1 MYKKNKSRRDV
12 QMKPFEDIFD
22 VLNKARQDKDKVTL
36 TFIEGLDNIA
46 RLQIEDSSAT
56 AGTTRYVK
64 FYNNDIRKFQY
75 VDQADF
81 EEMYAGLEM
90 KTGKP
95 KEEAIEFPSE
105 EVGIIS
111 ALKILQQSG
120 VFSDEDGMRTLG
132 INTSTLKDAHYILQ
146 YIEPAIDRYFESL
159 NKDIEELD
167 RVMINQSDELKQ
179 KIWESFVFSKD
190 NLSKMLDDFEL
201 ATLDTFPN
209 VPSNLIVDTC
219 SEVKKTLEGLLI
231 EDAEENPI
239 ECHDYLVRG
248 FVGAVI
254 RIEQF
259 IISVATLSY
268 RRTELELRESREAY
282 IKELASNLFIFA
294 EAIAQAYTRLVC
306 SILMENSIDM
316 HNASEYIQV
325 METKAVHW
333 VKEEALGGTMLAN
346 NEEDLVELS
355 QSLNSM
361 TLDDVRETQEDPEK
375 AEFKEALEE
384 LLNELIGVFS
394 EDEDEEEEVDET
406 EDEDEEEI
414 KQALLE
420 SLEAFEDLLRS
431 IQAPTMEEEEEDNE
445 VPFETP
451 MVDMDDLFG
460 HLLSGEPKE
469 KEEPVELSDDA
480 KAEFEEYF
488 ADEIGEL
495 QELREKGKDAV
506 ALYNKIN
513 GELPLTEIKS
523 MAMKN
528 MGFALST
535 LQKMLDRTE
544 LDYTKRGL
552 LDSLDRLKGSK
563 YNLFVEYIEFLREAY
578 KLYKTVGIGIVAYA
592 HAIVEDIENTVDNVM
607 DIDYETA
614 YLVKLAVKQINQDIK
629 AFEENGGYSDLL
641 AFSLAFTLV
650 VIMRDYGETDLSPIS
665 VEVEDFVS
673 NKKPS
678 VVVEDEDEEEKEGAI
693 DLAKE
698 LKDLIRGTA
707 LDTDNSL
714 NNSVDEEALITD
726 YKNGVS
732 QRELTKCYNI
742 STGKFY
748 SILRRHGIAV
758 DSSKVAKKVA
768 HVEENPE
775 VLEQVLR
782 DYIEGKTLA
791 YIYSN
796 YNLYKNGLFYLLDK
810 YQIPRRNK
818 R

>member
-1 MYKKNKSRRDV
+1 
-12 QMKPFEDIFD
+12 MKPFEDILD

-46 RLQIEDSSAT
+46 KLQIEDSSAT
-56 AGTTRYVK
+56 AGITRYVK

-120 VFSDEDGMRTLG
+120 VFSDEDGMQTLE

-167 RVMINQSDELKQ
+167 RVTIDQSEELKQ

-201 ATLDTFPN
+201 VTLDTFPN
-209 VPSNLIVDTC
+209 VPSNLIVETC

-239 ECHDYLVRG
+239 ECHDYLVEG
-248 FVGAVI
+248 FVGAII

-259 IISVATLSY
+259 IISVATLPY

-316 HNASEYIQV
+316 HNASEYTQV

-346 NEEDLVELS
+346 IEEDLVELS
-355 QSLNSM
+355 QALNSM

-375 AEFKEALEE
+375 AEFKEALGE
-384 LLNELIGVFS
+384 LLNELIAVFS
-394 EDEDEEEEVDET
+394 EDEDEEEVDET

-420 SLEAFEDLLRS
+420 SLKAFENLLRS
-431 IQAPTMEEEEEDNE
+431 MQAPTMEVEEEEEEEDNE

-451 MVDMDDLFG
+451 DLLG
-460 HLLSGEPKE
+460 YLLSKEPKE

-513 GELPLTEIKS
+513 EELPLTEIKS

-544 LDYTKRGL
+544 LDYTKKGL
-552 LDSLDRLKGSK
+552 NDSLDTLKGNK
-563 YNLFVEYIEFLREAY
+563 YNFFVDSVELLGDTY
-578 KLYKTVGIGIVAYA
+578 KLYKTAGVGIADYA
-592 HAIVEDIENTVDNVM
+592 NAVIEDMEDTLDSVTYVDS
-607 DIDYETA
+607 ETA
-614 YLVKLAVKQINQDIK
+614 NFVKLAVKQIKQDIK
-629 AFEENGGYSDLL
+629 SFESNDGYSDLL

-650 VIMRDYGETDLSPIS
+650 VVMKDYNETVLSPIN
-665 VEVEDFVS
+665 VKAEDFAFK
-673 NKKPS
+673 NKPS
-678 VVVEDEDEEEKEGAI
+678 VVVEEDEEEQEGAI

>member
-1 MYKKNKSRRDV
+1 
-12 QMKPFEDIFD
+12 MKPFEDIFD

-56 AGTTRYVK
+56 AGITRYVK

-120 VFSDEDGMRTLG
+120 VFSDEDGMLTLG

-159 NKDIEELD
+159 NGNIEDLD
-167 RVMINQSDELKQ
+167 RVTIDQSDELKQ
-179 KIWESFVFSKD
+179 KIWENFVFSKD

-201 ATLDTFPN
+201 ATLDMFPN
-209 VPSNLIVDTC
+209 VPSNLIVETC

-239 ECHDYLVRG
+239 ECHDYLVEG
-248 FVGAVI
+248 FVGAII

-259 IISVATLSY
+259 IISVATLPY

-346 NEEDLVELS
+346 NEEDLIELS
-355 QSLNSM
+355 QALNSM

-384 LLNELIGVFS
+384 LLNELIDIFS
-394 EDEDEEEEVDET
+394 EDEDEEEEEN
-406 EDEDEEEI
+406 
-414 KQALLE
+414 
-420 SLEAFEDLLRS
+420 
-431 IQAPTMEEEEEDNE
+431 NE

-451 MVDMDDLFG
+451 MVDMDDLLG
-460 HLLSGEPKE
+460 HLSSGEPKE

-480 KAEFEEYF
+480 KAEFEDYF
-488 ADEIGEL
+488 ADEIYEL
-495 QELREKGKDAV
+495 QELRKKVEDAL
-506 ALYNKIN
+506 ALYDKVTS
-513 GELPLTEIKS
+513 ELSLSELDS
-523 MAMKN
+523 VD
-528 MGFALST
+528 MGNIQLAIST
-535 LQKMLDRTE
+535 LRKALDNTE
-544 LDYTKRGL
+544 LDYTKKGL
-552 LDSLDRLKGSK
+552 LESLAALKGDK
-563 YNLFVEYIEFLREAY
+563 HTFYVESISILGDAY
-578 KLYKTVGIGIVAYA
+578 ELYKTLGVGITDYA
-592 HAIVEDIENTVDNVM
+592 HAVVEDIECSVANKWGENP
-607 DIDYETA
+607 ETQFV
-614 YLVKLAVKQINQDIK
+614 LSAVTLLIEHEIEALEDV
-629 AFEENGGYSDLL
+629 EEYSDLL
-641 AFSLAFTLV
+641 AFSLALSLTAVLADWNNSFGV
-650 VIMRDYGETDLSPIS
+650 VNVD
-665 VEVEDFVS
+665 VNDFIP
-673 NKKPS
+673 KKRPS
-678 VVVEDEDEEEKEGAI
+678 VVVEEDEEDEEETT

-707 LDTDNSL
+707 LDVDTQSASDI
-714 NNSVDEEALITD
+714 DEEALIAD

-775 VLEQVLR
+775 VLERVLK

-810 YQIPRRNK
+810 YQVPRRNK

>member
-1 MYKKNKSRRDV
+1 
-12 QMKPFEDIFD
+12 MKPFEDILD

-46 RLQIEDSSAT
+46 KLQIEDSSAT
-56 AGTTRYVK
+56 AGITRYVK
-64 FYNNDIRKFQY
+64 FYNNDIRKFHY

-120 VFSDEDGMRTLG
+120 VFSDEDGMRTLE

-201 ATLDTFPN
+201 VTLDTFPN
-209 VPSNLIVDTC
+209 VPSNLIVETC

-239 ECHDYLVRG
+239 ECHDYLVEG
-248 FVGAVI
+248 FVGAII

-259 IISVATLSY
+259 IISVATLPY

-294 EAIAQAYTRLVC
+294 EAIAQVYTRLVC

-316 HNASEYIQV
+316 HNASEYTQV

-346 NEEDLVELS
+346 NEEDLIELS
-355 QSLNSM
+355 QALNSM
-361 TLDDVRETQEDPEK
+361 TLDDVREIQEDPEK
-375 AEFKEALEE
+375 AEFKEALKE
-384 LLNELIGVFS
+384 LLNELIDVFS
-394 EDEDEEEEVDET
+394 EDEDEEEADET
-406 EDEDEEEI
+406 EDED
-414 KQALLE
+414 
-420 SLEAFEDLLRS
+420 
-431 IQAPTMEEEEEDNE
+431 EEEEEDNE

-451 MVDMDDLFG
+451 MVDMDDLLG
-460 HLLSGEPKE
+460 YLLSEESKE

-488 ADEIGEL
+488 ADEIYEL
-495 QELREKGKDAV
+495 QELRKKVEDALTMYDKV
-506 ALYNKIN
+506 T
-513 GELPLTEIKS
+513 GELALNELDS
-523 MAMKN
+523 VAMGN
-528 MGFALST
+528 IQLAIST
-535 LQKMLDRTE
+535 LRRALDNTE
-544 LDYTKRGL
+544 LDYTKKGL
-552 LDSLDRLKGSK
+552 LESLAILKGDK
-563 YNLFVEYIEFLREAY
+563 HTFYVESISILGDAY
-578 KLYKTVGIGIVAYA
+578 ELYKTLGVGITDYA
-592 HAIVEDIENTVDNVM
+592 HAVVEGIECSVANKRGTNPETQFVLSTVTRLIEREIEALED
-607 DIDYETA
+607 A
-614 YLVKLAVKQINQDIK
+614 
-629 AFEENGGYSDLL
+629 EEYSDLL
-641 AFSLAFTLV
+641 AFSLA
-650 VIMRDYGETDLSPIS
+650 LSLTAVLADWENNS
-665 VEVEDFVS
+665 FDAVNVDVNDFIP
-673 NKKPS
+673 KKRPS
-678 VVVEDEDEEEKEGAI
+678 VVVEEDEEEEKEEAI

>member
-1 MYKKNKSRRDV
+1 
-12 QMKPFEDIFD
+12 MKPFEDILD

-46 RLQIEDSSAT
+46 KLQIEDSSAT
-56 AGTTRYVK
+56 AGITRYVK

-120 VFSDEDGMRTLG
+120 VFSDEDGMRTLE

-167 RVMINQSDELKQ
+167 RVTIDQSDELKQ

-201 ATLDTFPN
+201 VTLDTFPN
-209 VPSNLIVDTC
+209 VPSNLIVETC

-239 ECHDYLVRG
+239 ECHDYLVEG
-248 FVGAVI
+248 FVGAII

-259 IISVATLSY
+259 IISVATLPY

-294 EAIAQAYTRLVC
+294 EAIAQVYTRLVC
-306 SILMENSIDM
+306 SVLMESSIDM
-316 HNASEYIQV
+316 HNASEYTQV

-346 NEEDLVELS
+346 IEEDLIELS
-355 QSLNSM
+355 QALNSM

-384 LLNELIGVFS
+384 LLNELIGAFS
-394 EDEDEEEEVDET
+394 EDEDEEEVDET
-406 EDEDEEEI
+406 RDEDEEEI

-420 SLEAFEDLLRS
+420 SLKAFENLLRS
-431 IQAPTMEEEEEDNE
+431 MQAPTMEVEEEEEEEDNE

-451 MVDMDDLFG
+451 DLLG
-460 HLLSGEPKE
+460 YLLSKEPKE

-513 GELPLTEIKS
+513 EELPLTEIKS

-544 LDYTKRGL
+544 LDYTKKGL
-552 LDSLDRLKGSK
+552 NDSLDTLKGNK
-563 YNLFVEYIEFLREAY
+563 YNFFVDSVELLGDTY
-578 KLYKTVGIGIVAYA
+578 KLYKTAGVGIADYA
-592 HAIVEDIENTVDNVM
+592 NAVIEDMEDTLDSVTYVDS
-607 DIDYETA
+607 ETA
-614 YLVKLAVKQINQDIK
+614 NFVKLAVKQIKQDIK
-629 AFEENGGYSDLL
+629 SFESNDGYSDLL

-650 VIMRDYGETDLSPIS
+650 VVMKDYNETVLSPIN
-665 VEVEDFVS
+665 VKAEDFAF
-673 NKKPS
+673 NNKPS
-678 VVVEDEDEEEKEGAI
+678 VVVEEDEEEQEGAI

-768 HVEENPE
+768 HVEGNPE

>member
-1 MYKKNKSRRDV
+1 
-12 QMKPFEDIFD
+12 MKPFEDILD
-22 VLNKARQDKDKVTL
+22 VLNKARQNKDKVTL

-46 RLQIEDSSAT
+46 KLQIEDSSAT
-56 AGTTRYVK
+56 AGITRYVK
-64 FYNNDIRKFQY
+64 FYNNDIRKFHY

-120 VFSDEDGMRTLG
+120 VFSDEDGMLTLG

-159 NKDIEELD
+159 NKNIEELD
-167 RVMINQSDELKQ
+167 RVTIDQSDELKQ

-209 VPSNLIVDTC
+209 VPSNLIVETC

-248 FVGAVI
+248 FVGAII

-259 IISVATLSY
+259 IISVATLPY
-268 RRTELELRESREAY
+268 RRTELELRESREVY
-282 IKELASNLFIFA
+282 IKELASNLFLFA
-294 EAIAQAYTRLVC
+294 EAIAQVYARLVC

-355 QSLNSM
+355 QALNSM
-361 TLDDVRETQEDPEK
+361 TLDDVRETQEDPDK

-384 LLNELIGVFS
+384 LLNELIDVFS
-394 EDEDEEEEVDET
+394 EDEDEEEVDET

-420 SLEAFEDLLRS
+420 SLKAFENLLRS
-431 IQAPTMEEEEEDNE
+431 IQAPTMEVEEEEEDNE

-451 MVDMDDLFG
+451 MVDMDDLLG
-460 HLLSGEPKE
+460 YLLSEESKE

-614 YLVKLAVKQINQDIK
+614 YLTKLAVKQINQDIK
-629 AFEENGGYSDLL
+629 AFEENDGYSDLL

-665 VEVEDFVS
+665 VEVEDFMS
-673 NKKPS
+673 KKKPS
-678 VVVEDEDEEEKEGAI
+678 VVVEEDEEEEKEETI

>member
-1 MYKKNKSRRDV
+1 
-12 QMKPFEDIFD
+12 MKPFEDILD

-46 RLQIEDSSAT
+46 KLQIEDSSAT
-56 AGTTRYVK
+56 AGITRYVK
-64 FYNNDIRKFQY
+64 FYNNDIRKFHY
-75 VDQADF
+75 VNQADF

-105 EVGIIS
+105 EMGIIS

-120 VFSDEDGMRTLG
+120 VFSDEDGMLTLG

-159 NKDIEELD
+159 NGNIEDLD
-167 RVMINQSDELKQ
+167 RVTIDQSDELKQ
-179 KIWESFVFSKD
+179 KIWENFVFSKD

-201 ATLDTFPN
+201 ATLDMFPN
-209 VPSNLIVDTC
+209 VPSNLIVETC

-239 ECHDYLVRG
+239 ECHDYLVEG
-248 FVGAVI
+248 FVGAII

-259 IISVATLSY
+259 IISVATLPY

-306 SILMENSIDM
+306 STLMENSIDM
-316 HNASEYIQV
+316 HNASEYLQV

-355 QSLNSM
+355 QALNSM
-361 TLDDVRETQEDPEK
+361 TLDDVRETQEDPKK
-375 AEFKEALEE
+375 AEIKEALEE
-384 LLNELIGVFS
+384 LLNELTGIFS
-394 EDEDEEEEVDET
+394 EDKD
-406 EDEDEEEI
+406 
-414 KQALLE
+414 
-420 SLEAFEDLLRS
+420 
-431 IQAPTMEEEEEDNE
+431 EEEDNE
-445 VPFETP
+445 IPFETP
-451 MVDMDDLFG
+451 MVDMDDLLG
-460 HLLSGEPKE
+460 HLSSGEPKE

-488 ADEIGEL
+488 ADEIYEL
-495 QELREKGKDAV
+495 QELRKKIEDAL
-506 ALYNKIN
+506 ALYDKIN
-513 GELPLTEIKS
+513 SELPLSELDS

-528 MGFALST
+528 LRFAVST
-535 LQKMLDRTE
+535 LRGALDKTE
-544 LDYTKRGL
+544 LDYTKKGL
-552 LDSLDRLKGSK
+552 LESLELLKREK
-563 YNLFVEYIEFLREAY
+563 YDFYIEAVGLLEDAY
-578 KLYKTVGIGIVAYA
+578 ELYKTVGVGITDYA
-592 HAIVEDIENTVDNVM
+592 HAVVEDMEGSVENNWSANIEAQVM
-607 DIDYETA
+607 
-614 YLVKLAVKQINQDIK
+614 LSAVTRIIGREIK
-629 AFEENGGYSDLL
+629 ALEDVEQYSDLL
-641 AFSLAFTLV
+641 AFSLALALTV
-650 VIMRDYGETDLSPIS
+650 VLSDWES
-665 VEVEDFVS
+665 NSFDAVNVDVNDFIP
-673 NKKPS
+673 KKRPS
-678 VVVEDEDEEEKEGAI
+678 VVVEEDEEDEEETT

-698 LKDLIRGTA
+698 LKDLIRGTV
-707 LDTDNSL
+707 LDADTQSASDI
-714 NNSVDEEALITD
+714 DEEALIAD

-775 VLEQVLR
+775 VLERVLK

>member
-1 MYKKNKSRRDV
+1 
-12 QMKPFEDIFD
+12 MKPFEDILD
-22 VLNKARQDKDKVTL
+22 VLNKARQDKDRVTL

-46 RLQIEDSSAT
+46 KLQIEDSSAT
-56 AGTTRYVK
+56 AGITRYVK
-64 FYNNDIRKFQY
+64 FYNNDIRKFHY

-120 VFSDEDGMRTLG
+120 VFSDEDGMLTLG

-167 RVMINQSDELKQ
+167 RVTIDQSDELKQ

-209 VPSNLIVDTC
+209 VPSNLIVETC

-231 EDAEENPI
+231 KDAEENPI
-239 ECHDYLVRG
+239 ECHDYLVEG
-248 FVGAVI
+248 FVGAII

-259 IISVATLSY
+259 IISVATLPY

-355 QSLNSM
+355 QALNSM

-375 AEFKEALEE
+375 AEFKEALGE
-384 LLNELIGVFS
+384 LLNELIDVFS
-394 EDEDEEEEVDET
+394 EDEDEEEVDET
-406 EDEDEEEI
+406 GDEDEEEI
-414 KQALLE
+414 KQTLLE
-420 SLEAFEDLLRS
+420 SLEAFENLLRS
-431 IQAPTMEEEEEDNE
+431 IQAPTMEVEEEEEEEEEDNE

-451 MVDMDDLFG
+451 MVDMDDLLG
-460 HLLSGEPKE
+460 YLLSKEPKE

-488 ADEIGEL
+488 ADEIYEL
-495 QELREKGKDAV
+495 QELRKKVEDALTMYDKV
-506 ALYNKIN
+506 T
-513 GELPLTEIKS
+513 GELALNELDS
-523 MAMKN
+523 VAMGN
-528 MGFALST
+528 IQLAIST
-535 LQKMLDRTE
+535 LRRALDNTE
-544 LDYTKRGL
+544 LDYTKKGL
-552 LDSLDRLKGSK
+552 LESLATLKGDK
-563 YNLFVEYIEFLREAY
+563 HTFYVESISVLGDAY
-578 KLYKTVGIGIVAYA
+578 ELYKTLGVGITDYA
-592 HAIVEDIENTVDNVM
+592 HAVVEGIECSVANKRGTNPETQFVLSTVTRLIEREIEALED
-607 DIDYETA
+607 A
-614 YLVKLAVKQINQDIK
+614 
-629 AFEENGGYSDLL
+629 EEYSDLL
-641 AFSLAFTLV
+641 AFSLALSLTAVLADWNNSFGV
-650 VIMRDYGETDLSPIS
+650 VNVD
-665 VEVEDFVS
+665 VNDFIP
-673 NKKPS
+673 KKRPS
-678 VVVEDEDEEEKEGAI
+678 VVVEGDEEDEEETT

-707 LDTDNSL
+707 LDADTQSASDI
-714 NNSVDEEALITD
+714 DEEALIAD

-775 VLEQVLR
+775 VLERVLK

-810 YQIPRRNK
+810 YQVPRRNK

>member
-1 MYKKNKSRRDV
+1 
-12 QMKPFEDIFD
+12 MKPFEDILD

-46 RLQIEDSSAT
+46 KLQIEDSSAT
-56 AGTTRYVK
+56 AGITRYVK
-64 FYNNDIRKFQY
+64 FYNNDIRKFHY

-120 VFSDEDGMRTLG
+120 VFSDEDGMLTLG
-132 INTSTLKDAHYILQ
+132 IDTSTLKDAHYILQ

-159 NKDIEELD
+159 NKNIEELD
-167 RVMINQSDELKQ
+167 RVTIDQSDELKQ
-179 KIWESFVFSKD
+179 KIWKSFVFSKD

-209 VPSNLIVDTC
+209 VPSNLIVETC

-239 ECHDYLVRG
+239 DCNEVLVEG
-248 FVGAVI
+248 FVGAII

-259 IISVATLSY
+259 IISVATLPY

-282 IKELASNLFIFA
+282 IKELASNIFLFA
-294 EAIAQAYTRLVC
+294 EAIAQVYARLVC
-306 SILMENSIDM
+306 SILMENSADM
-316 HNASEYIQV
+316 HNASGYIQV

-355 QSLNSM
+355 QALNSM

-375 AEFKEALEE
+375 AEFKEALKE
-384 LLNELIGVFS
+384 LLNELIDVFS
-394 EDEDEEEEVDET
+394 EDEDEEEVDET
-406 EDEDEEEI
+406 EDEDEEE
-414 KQALLE
+414 
-420 SLEAFEDLLRS
+420 
-431 IQAPTMEEEEEDNE
+431 DNE
-445 VPFETP
+445 ALFETP
-451 MVDMDDLFG
+451 MVDMDDLLG
-460 HLLSGEPKE
+460 YLLSKEPTE

-488 ADEIGEL
+488 ADEIYEL
-495 QELREKGKDAV
+495 QELRKKVEDALTMYDKV
-506 ALYNKIN
+506 T
-513 GELPLTEIKS
+513 GELALNELDSVAMGNIQLTI
-523 MAMKN
+523 
-528 MGFALST
+528 ST
-535 LQKMLDRTE
+535 LRRALDNTE
-544 LDYTKRGL
+544 LDYTKKGL
-552 LDSLDRLKGSK
+552 LESLATLKGDK
-563 YNLFVEYIEFLREAY
+563 HTFYVESISVLGDAY
-578 KLYKTVGIGIVAYA
+578 ELYKTLGVGITDYA
-592 HAIVEDIENTVDNVM
+592 HAVVEGIECSVANKRGTNPETQFVLSTVTRLIEREIEALEDAK
-607 DIDYETA
+607 E
-614 YLVKLAVKQINQDIK
+614 
-629 AFEENGGYSDLL
+629 YSDLL
-641 AFSLAFTLV
+641 AFSLALSLTAVLADWNNSFGV
-650 VIMRDYGETDLSPIS
+650 VNVD
-665 VEVEDFVS
+665 VNDFIP
-673 NKKPS
+673 KKRPS
-678 VVVEDEDEEEKEGAI
+678 VVVEEDEEDEEETT

-707 LDTDNSL
+707 LDADTQSASDI
-714 NNSVDEEALITD
+714 DEEALIAD

>member
-1 MYKKNKSRRDV
+1 
-12 QMKPFEDIFD
+12 MKPFEDILD
-22 VLNKARQDKDKVTL
+22 VLNKAHQDKDKITL

-46 RLQIEDSSAT
+46 KLQIEDSSAT
-56 AGTTRYVK
+56 AGITRYVK
-64 FYNNDIRKFQY
+64 FYNNDIRKFHY

-81 EEMYAGLEM
+81 EEMYAGLKM

-120 VFSDEDGMRTLG
+120 VFSDEDGMLTLG

-167 RVMINQSDELKQ
+167 RVTTDQSDELKQ
-179 KIWESFVFSKD
+179 KIWKSFVFSKD

-209 VPSNLIVDTC
+209 VPSNLIVETC

-231 EDAEENPI
+231 EDAEENSI

-259 IISVATLSY
+259 IISVATLPY

-355 QSLNSM
+355 QALNSM

-375 AEFKEALEE
+375 AEFKEALGE
-384 LLNELIGVFS
+384 LLNELIDVFS
-394 EDEDEEEEVDET
+394 EDEDEEEVDET

-420 SLEAFEDLLRS
+420 SLKAFENLLRS
-431 IQAPTMEEEEEDNE
+431 IQAPTMEEEEEEEDNE

-451 MVDMDDLFG
+451 MVDMDDLLG
-460 HLLSGEPKE
+460 YLLSKEPKE

-495 QELREKGKDAV
+495 QELREKGKDAL
-506 ALYNKIN
+506 ALYDKISS
-513 GELPLTEIKS
+513 ELSLSELDS
-523 MAMKN
+523 MAMKQLR
-528 MGFALST
+528 FAVSKLREA
-535 LQKMLDRTE
+535 LDKTE
-544 LDYTKRGL
+544 LDYTKKGL
-552 LDSLDRLKGSK
+552 LESLELLKREK
-563 YNLFVEYIEFLREAY
+563 YDFYIEAVSLLENAY
-578 KLYKTVGIGIVAYA
+578 ELYKTVGVGIIDYA
-592 HAIVEDIENTVDNVM
+592 HAVVEDIESSIENNWSANIEAQLM
-607 DIDYETA
+607 
-614 YLVKLAVKQINQDIK
+614 LSAVTRIIGREIK
-629 AFEENGGYSDLL
+629 ALEDVEQYSDLL
-641 AFSLAFTLV
+641 TFSLAFALTIV
-650 VIMRDYGETDLSPIS
+650 LSDWENNS
-665 VEVEDFVS
+665 FDAVNVDVNDFIP
-673 NKKPS
+673 KKRPS
-678 VVVEDEDEEEKEGAI
+678 VVVEEDEEEETT

-698 LKDLIRGTA
+698 LKNLIRGTV
-707 LDTDNSL
+707 LDAETQSASDI
-714 NNSVDEEALITD
+714 DEEALIAD

-775 VLEQVLR
+775 VLERVLK

-810 YQIPRRNK
+810 YQVPRRNK

>member
-1 MYKKNKSRRDV
+1 
-12 QMKPFEDIFD
+12 MKPFEDILD

-46 RLQIEDSSAT
+46 KLQIEDSSAT
-56 AGTTRYVK
+56 AGITRYVK

-120 VFSDEDGMRTLG
+120 VFSDEDGMRTLE

-167 RVMINQSDELKQ
+167 RVTIDQSDELKQ

-209 VPSNLIVDTC
+209 VPSNLIVETC

-239 ECHDYLVRG
+239 ECHDYLIEG
-248 FVGAVI
+248 FVGAII

-259 IISVATLSY
+259 IISVATLPY
-268 RRTELELRESREAY
+268 RRTELELRESKEAY

-316 HNASEYIQV
+316 HNASEYTQV

-346 NEEDLVELS
+346 IEEDLIELS
-355 QSLNSM
+355 QALNSM

-384 LLNELIGVFS
+384 LLNELIDAFS
-394 EDEDEEEEVDET
+394 EDEDEEEVDET
-406 EDEDEEEI
+406 RDEDEEEDSE
-414 KQALLE
+414 AL
-420 SLEAFEDLLRS
+420 
-431 IQAPTMEEEEEDNE
+431 
-445 VPFETP
+445 FETP
-451 MVDMDDLFG
+451 MVDMGNLLG
-460 HLLSGEPKE
+460 YLLSEEPKE

-488 ADEIGEL
+488 ADEIYEL
-495 QELREKGKDAV
+495 QELRKKVEDAL
-506 ALYNKIN
+506 ALYDKIN
-513 GELPLTEIKS
+513 SELPLSELDSVS
-523 MAMKN
+523 MGNIQLAI
-528 MGFALST
+528 ST
-535 LQKMLDRTE
+535 LREALDKTE
-544 LDYTKRGL
+544 LDYTKKGL
-552 LDSLDRLKGSK
+552 LESLAILKGDK
-563 YNLFVEYIEFLREAY
+563 HTFYVESISLLGDAY
-578 KLYKTVGIGIVAYA
+578 ELYKTLGVGITDYA
-592 HAIVEDIENTVDNVM
+592 HAVVEDIECSIKDKWGANPERFVLSTV
-607 DIDYETA
+607 TQ
-614 YLVKLAVKQINQDIK
+614 LIK
-629 AFEENGGYSDLL
+629 RRIEALEDVEEYSDLL
-641 AFSLAFTLV
+641 AFSLALSLTAVLADWNNSFDV
-650 VIMRDYGETDLSPIS
+650 VN
-665 VEVEDFVS
+665 VNVNDFIP
-673 NKKPS
+673 KKRPS
-678 VVVEDEDEEEKEGAI
+678 VVVEEDEEEEDEDGEEKEEAI

-698 LKDLIRGTA
+698 LKDLIRGTT

-714 NNSVDEEALITD
+714 NNNVDEEALITD

>member
-1 MYKKNKSRRDV
+1 
-12 QMKPFEDIFD
+12 MKPFEDILD

-46 RLQIEDSSAT
+46 KLQIEDSSAT
-56 AGTTRYVK
+56 AGITRYVK

-95 KEEAIEFPSE
+95 KEEAIEFSSE

-132 INTSTLKDAHYILQ
+132 INTSTLKDAHYILR

-167 RVMINQSDELKQ
+167 RVMIDQSDELKQ

-209 VPSNLIVDTC
+209 VPSNLIVETC

-239 ECHDYLVRG
+239 DCNEVFVEG
-248 FVGAVI
+248 FVGAII

-259 IISVATLSY
+259 IISVATLPY

-316 HNASEYIQV
+316 HNSSEYIQV

-355 QSLNSM
+355 QALNSM

-375 AEFKEALEE
+375 AELKEALEK
-384 LLNELIGVFS
+384 LLNELTDAFS
-394 EDEDEEEEVDET
+394 EDEDEEEVDET
-406 EDEDEEEI
+406 GDED
-414 KQALLE
+414 
-420 SLEAFEDLLRS
+420 
-431 IQAPTMEEEEEDNE
+431 
-445 VPFETP
+445 
-451 MVDMDDLFG
+451 VDMDDLLG
-460 HLLSGEPKE
+460 YLLSKEPKE

-488 ADEIGEL
+488 ADEIYEL
-495 QELREKGKDAV
+495 QELRKKVEDALTIYDKV
-506 ALYNKIN
+506 T
-513 GELPLTEIKS
+513 GELALNELDS
-523 MAMKN
+523 VAMGN
-528 MGFALST
+528 IQLAIST
-535 LQKMLDRTE
+535 LRRALDNTE
-544 LDYTKRGL
+544 LDYTKKGL
-552 LDSLDRLKGSK
+552 LESLATLKGDK
-563 YNLFVEYIEFLREAY
+563 HTFYVESISILGDAY
-578 KLYKTVGIGIVAYA
+578 ELYKTLGVGITDYA
-592 HAIVEDIENTVDNVM
+592 HAVVEDIECSVANKWGENPETQFVLSTVTRLIEREIEALEDV
-607 DIDYETA
+607 
-614 YLVKLAVKQINQDIK
+614 
-629 AFEENGGYSDLL
+629 EEYSDLL
-641 AFSLAFTLV
+641 AFSLALSLTAVLADWNNSFGV
-650 VIMRDYGETDLSPIS
+650 VNVD
-665 VEVEDFVS
+665 VNDFIP
-673 NKKPS
+673 KKRPS
-678 VVVEDEDEEEKEGAI
+678 VVVEEDEEDEEETT

-707 LDTDNSL
+707 LDVDTQSASDI
-714 NNSVDEEALITD
+714 DEEALIAD

-775 VLEQVLR
+775 VLERVLK

-810 YQIPRRNK
+810 YQVPRRNK

>member
-1 MYKKNKSRRDV
+1 
-12 QMKPFEDIFD
+12 MKPFEDIFD

-56 AGTTRYVK
+56 AGITRYVK

-120 VFSDEDGMRTLG
+120 VFSDEDGILTLG
-132 INTSTLKDAHYILQ
+132 ISTSTLKDAHYILQ

-167 RVMINQSDELKQ
+167 RVTIDQSDELKQ

-209 VPSNLIVDTC
+209 VPSNLIVETC

-231 EDAEENPI
+231 KDAEENPI

-248 FVGAVI
+248 FVGAII

-259 IISVATLSY
+259 IISVATLPY
-268 RRTELELRESREAY
+268 RRTELELRESRKAY

-294 EAIAQAYTRLVC
+294 EAIAQVYTRLVC
-306 SILMENSIDM
+306 SVLMENSIDM
-316 HNASEYIQV
+316 RNASEYTQV

-346 NEEDLVELS
+346 IEEDLVELS
-355 QSLNSM
+355 QALNSM
-361 TLDDVRETQEDPEK
+361 TLDDVRETRETPEK

-384 LLNELIGVFS
+384 LLNELIDVFS
-394 EDEDEEEEVDET
+394 EDEDEEEVDET
-406 EDEDEEEI
+406 GDEDEEEM
-414 KQALLE
+414 KQALEELLNELE
-420 SLEAFEDLLRS
+420 IPLEMSVADMNNLLR
-431 IQAPTMEEEEEDNE
+431 
-445 VPFETP
+445 
-451 MVDMDDLFG
+451 
-460 HLLSGEPKE
+460 HLSSKEPKE

-488 ADEIGEL
+488 ADEIYEL
-495 QELREKGKDAV
+495 QELRKKIEDAL
-506 ALYNKIN
+506 ALYDKIN
-513 GELPLTEIKS
+513 SELPLSELDS
-523 MAMKN
+523 VD
-528 MGFALST
+528 MGNIQLAIST
-535 LQKMLDRTE
+535 LRRALDNTE
-544 LDYTKRGL
+544 LDYTKKGL
-552 LDSLDRLKGSK
+552 LESLATLKGDK
-563 YNLFVEYIEFLREAY
+563 HTFYVESISVLGDAY
-578 KLYKTVGIGIVAYA
+578 ELYKTLGVGITDYA
-592 HAIVEDIENTVDNVM
+592 HAVVEGIECSVANKRGTNPETQFVLSTVTRLIEREIEALED
-607 DIDYETA
+607 A
-614 YLVKLAVKQINQDIK
+614 
-629 AFEENGGYSDLL
+629 EEYSDLL
-641 AFSLAFTLV
+641 AFSLALSLTAVLADWNNSFGV
-650 VIMRDYGETDLSPIS
+650 VNVD
-665 VEVEDFVS
+665 VNDFIP
-673 NKKPS
+673 KKRPS
-678 VVVEDEDEEEKEGAI
+678 VVVEEDEEDEEETT

-707 LDTDNSL
+707 LDADTQSASDI
-714 NNSVDEEALITD
+714 DEEALIAD

-775 VLEQVLR
+775 VLERVLK

-810 YQIPRRNK
+810 YQVPRRNK

>member
-1 MYKKNKSRRDV
+1 
-12 QMKPFEDIFD
+12 MKPFEDIFD

-36 TFIEGLDNIA
+36 TFIEGLENIA

-56 AGTTRYVK
+56 AGITRYVK
-64 FYNNDIRKFQY
+64 FYNNDIRKFHY

-132 INTSTLKDAHYILQ
+132 INTSTLKDAHYILR

-167 RVMINQSDELKQ
+167 RVTIDQSDELKQ
-179 KIWESFVFSKD
+179 KIWKSFVFSKD

-209 VPSNLIVDTC
+209 VPSNLIVETC

-239 ECHDYLVRG
+239 ECHDYLVEG
-248 FVGAVI
+248 FVGAII

-259 IISVATLSY
+259 IISVATLPY

-316 HNASEYIQV
+316 HNASDYIQV

-346 NEEDLVELS
+346 NEEDLIELS
-355 QSLNSM
+355 QALNSM
-361 TLDDVRETQEDPEK
+361 TLDDVRETRETPEK

-384 LLNELIGVFS
+384 LLNELTGIFS
-394 EDEDEEEEVDET
+394 EDEDED
-406 EDEDEEEI
+406 
-414 KQALLE
+414 
-420 SLEAFEDLLRS
+420 
-431 IQAPTMEEEEEDNE
+431 EEEDNE
-445 VPFETP
+445 ALFETP
-451 MVDMDDLFG
+451 MVDMDDLLG
-460 HLLSGEPKE
+460 YLLSGKPKE

-488 ADEIGEL
+488 ADEIYEL
-495 QELREKGKDAV
+495 QELRKKVEDAL
-506 ALYNKIN
+506 ALYDKIN
-513 GELPLTEIKS
+513 SELSLSELDS
-523 MAMKN
+523 VD
-528 MGFALST
+528 MGNIQLAIST
-535 LQKMLDRTE
+535 LRKALDNTE
-544 LDYTKRGL
+544 LDYTKKGL
-552 LDSLDRLKGSK
+552 LESLATLKGDK
-563 YNLFVEYIEFLREAY
+563 HTFYVESISILGDAY
-578 KLYKTVGIGIVAYA
+578 ELYKTLGVGITDYA
-592 HAIVEDIENTVDNVM
+592 HAVVEDMESSIKNNWSANPETQFVLSTVTRLIER
-607 DIDYETA
+607 E
-614 YLVKLAVKQINQDIK
+614 IK
-629 AFEENGGYSDLL
+629 ALEDVEEYSDLL
-641 AFSLAFTLV
+641 AFSLALSLTAVLADWNNSFGV
-650 VIMRDYGETDLSPIS
+650 VNVDVNNFIPK
-665 VEVEDFVS
+665 
-673 NKKPS
+673 KKPS
-678 VVVEDEDEEEKEGAI
+678 VVVEEDEEDEEETT

-707 LDTDNSL
+707 LDVDTQSASDI
-714 NNSVDEEALITD
+714 DEEALLAD

-810 YQIPRRNK
+810 YQVPRRNK

>member
-1 MYKKNKSRRDV
+1 
-12 QMKPFEDIFD
+12 MKPFEDIFD
-22 VLNKARQDKDKVTL
+22 VLNKARQNKDKVTL

-46 RLQIEDSSAT
+46 KLQIEDSSAT
-56 AGTTRYVK
+56 AGITRYVK

-95 KEEAIEFPSE
+95 KEETIEFPSE
-105 EVGIIS
+105 EVGIIG

-209 VPSNLIVDTC
+209 VPSNLIVETC

-259 IISVATLSY
+259 IISVATLPY

-355 QSLNSM
+355 QALNSM

-394 EDEDEEEEVDET
+394 EDEDEEEEEVDET
-406 EDEDEEEI
+406 EDEDEEEM

-420 SLEAFEDLLRS
+420 SLEAFENLLRS

-451 MVDMDDLFG
+451 MVDMDDLLG
-460 HLLSGEPKE
+460 YLLSGEPKE

-528 MGFALST
+528 MGFALAT
-535 LQKMLDRTE
+535 LQKMLDGTE

-629 AFEENGGYSDLL
+629 AFEENDGYSDLL

>member
-1 MYKKNKSRRDV
+1 
-12 QMKPFEDIFD
+12 MKPFEDILD

-56 AGTTRYVK
+56 AGITRYVK

-95 KEEAIEFPSE
+95 KEETIEFPSE

-201 ATLDTFPN
+201 ATLDTFSN
-209 VPSNLIVDTC
+209 VPSNLIVETC

-259 IISVATLSY
+259 IISVATLPY

-355 QSLNSM
+355 QALNSM

-394 EDEDEEEEVDET
+394 EDEDEEEVDET
-406 EDEDEEEI
+406 EDENEEEM

-420 SLEAFEDLLRS
+420 SLEAFENLLRS
-431 IQAPTMEEEEEDNE
+431 IQAPTMEEEEEEDNE

-451 MVDMDDLFG
+451 MVDMDDLLG
-460 HLLSGEPKE
+460 YLLSGEPKE

-513 GELPLTEIKS
+513 EELPLTEIKS

-592 HAIVEDIENTVDNVM
+592 RAIVEDIENTVDNVM

-629 AFEENGGYSDLL
+629 AFEENDGYSDLL

-673 NKKPS
+673 KKKPS
-678 VVVEDEDEEEKEGAI
+678 VVVEEDEEEEKEEAI

>member
-1 MYKKNKSRRDV
+1 
-12 QMKPFEDIFD
+12 MKPFEDIFD

-36 TFIEGLDNIA
+36 TFIEGLENIA
-46 RLQIEDSSAT
+46 KLQIEDSSAT
-56 AGTTRYVK
+56 AGITRYVK
-64 FYNNDIRKFQY
+64 FYNNDIRKFHY

-120 VFSDEDGMRTLG
+120 VFSDEDGILNLG

-159 NKDIEELD
+159 NGDIEDLD
-167 RVMINQSDELKQ
+167 RVTIDQSDELKQ

-209 VPSNLIVDTC
+209 VPSNLIVETC

-248 FVGAVI
+248 FVGAII

-259 IISVATLSY
+259 IISVATLPY
-268 RRTELELRESREAY
+268 RRTELELRESRKAY

-294 EAIAQAYTRLVC
+294 EAIAQVYTRLVC
-306 SILMENSIDM
+306 SVLMENSIDM
-316 HNASEYIQV
+316 RNASEYTQV

-346 NEEDLVELS
+346 IEEDLVELS
-355 QSLNSM
+355 QALNSM
-361 TLDDVRETQEDPEK
+361 TLDDVRETRETPEK

-384 LLNELIGVFS
+384 LLNELIGTFS
-394 EDEDEEEEVDET
+394 EDEDEEEVDET
-406 EDEDEEEI
+406 GDEDEEE
-414 KQALLE
+414 
-420 SLEAFEDLLRS
+420 
-431 IQAPTMEEEEEDNE
+431 DNE
-445 VPFETP
+445 ALFETP
-451 MVDMDDLFG
+451 MVDMDDLLG
-460 HLLSGEPKE
+460 YLLSKEPKE

-488 ADEIGEL
+488 ADEIYEL
-495 QELREKGKDAV
+495 QELRKKVEDALTMYDKV
-506 ALYNKIN
+506 T
-513 GELPLTEIKS
+513 GELALNELDS
-523 MAMKN
+523 VAMGN
-528 MGFALST
+528 IQLAIATLRRAL
-535 LQKMLDRTE
+535 DNTE
-544 LDYTKRGL
+544 LDYTKKGL
-552 LDSLDRLKGSK
+552 LESLATLKGDK
-563 YNLFVEYIEFLREAY
+563 HTFYVESISILGDAY
-578 KLYKTVGIGIVAYA
+578 ELYKTLGVGITDYA
-592 HAIVEDIENTVDNVM
+592 HAVVEGIECSVANKWGTNPETQFVLSTVTRLIEREIEALEDV
-607 DIDYETA
+607 
-614 YLVKLAVKQINQDIK
+614 
-629 AFEENGGYSDLL
+629 EEYSDLL
-641 AFSLAFTLV
+641 AFSLALSLTAVLADWNNSFGV
-650 VIMRDYGETDLSPIS
+650 VNVD
-665 VEVEDFVS
+665 VNDFIP
-673 NKKPS
+673 KKRPS
-678 VVVEDEDEEEKEGAI
+678 VVVEEDEEDEEETT

-707 LDTDNSL
+707 LDVDTQSASDI
-714 NNSVDEEALITD
+714 DEEALIAD

-775 VLEQVLR
+775 VLERVLK

-810 YQIPRRNK
+810 YQVPRRNK

>member
-1 MYKKNKSRRDV
+1 
-12 QMKPFEDIFD
+12 MKPFEDIFD
-22 VLNKARQDKDKVTL
+22 VLNKARQNKDKVTL

-46 RLQIEDSSAT
+46 KLQIEDSSAT
-56 AGTTRYVK
+56 AGITRYVK

-95 KEEAIEFPSE
+95 KEETIEFPSE

-190 NLSKMLDDFEL
+190 NLNKMLDEFEL
-201 ATLDTFPN
+201 ATLDMFPN
-209 VPSNLIVDTC
+209 VPSNLIVETC

-239 ECHDYLVRG
+239 ECHDYLVSG

-259 IISVATLSY
+259 IISVATLPY

-282 IKELASNLFIFA
+282 IKELASNLFLFA
-294 EAIAQAYTRLVC
+294 EAIAQVYARLVC
-306 SILMENSIDM
+306 SILMENSADM
-316 HNASEYIQV
+316 HNASGYIQV

-355 QSLNSM
+355 QALNSM

-384 LLNELIGVFS
+384 LLNELIDIFS
-394 EDEDEEEEVDET
+394 EDEDEEEE
-406 EDEDEEEI
+406 ED
-414 KQALLE
+414 K
-420 SLEAFEDLLRS
+420 
-431 IQAPTMEEEEEDNE
+431 EDNE

-451 MVDMDDLFG
+451 MVDMDDLLG
-460 HLLSGEPKE
+460 YLLSKEPKE

-488 ADEIGEL
+488 ADEIYEL
-495 QELREKGKDAV
+495 QELRKKVEDALTMYDKV
-506 ALYNKIN
+506 T
-513 GELPLTEIKS
+513 GELALNELDS
-523 MAMKN
+523 VAMGN
-528 MGFALST
+528 VQLAIST
-535 LQKMLDRTE
+535 LRRALDNTE
-544 LDYTKRGL
+544 LDYTKKGL
-552 LDSLDRLKGSK
+552 LESLATLKGDK
-563 YNLFVEYIEFLREAY
+563 HTFYVESISVLGDAY
-578 KLYKTVGIGIVAYA
+578 ELYKTLGVGITDYA
-592 HAIVEDIENTVDNVM
+592 HAVVEGIECSVANKRGTNPETQFVLSTVTCLIEREIEALED
-607 DIDYETA
+607 A
-614 YLVKLAVKQINQDIK
+614 
-629 AFEENGGYSDLL
+629 EEYSDLL
-641 AFSLAFTLV
+641 AFSLALSLTAVLADWNNSFGV
-650 VIMRDYGETDLSPIS
+650 VNVD
-665 VEVEDFVS
+665 VNDFIP
-673 NKKPS
+673 KKRPS
-678 VVVEDEDEEEKEGAI
+678 VVVEEDEEDEEETT

-707 LDTDNSL
+707 LDADTQSASDI
-714 NNSVDEEALITD
+714 DEEALITD

>member
-1 MYKKNKSRRDV
+1 
-12 QMKPFEDIFD
+12 MKPFEDIFD

-431 IQAPTMEEEEEDNE
+431 IQAPTMEEEEEEEEDNE

-451 MVDMDDLFG
+451 MVDMDDLLG
-460 HLLSGEPKE
+460 YLLSGEPKE

-528 MGFALST
+528 MGFALAT
-535 LQKMLDRTE
+535 LQKMLDGTE

-629 AFEENGGYSDLL
+629 AFEENDGYSDLL

>member
-394 EDEDEEEEVDET
+394 EDEDEEEVDET

-451 MVDMDDLFG
+451 MVDMDDLLG
-460 HLLSGEPKE
+460 YLLSGEPKE

-528 MGFALST
+528 MGFALAT
-535 LQKMLDRTE
+535 LQKMLDGTE

-629 AFEENGGYSDLL
+629 AFEENDGYSDLL

>member
-1 MYKKNKSRRDV
+1 
-12 QMKPFEDIFD
+12 MKPFEDILD

-46 RLQIEDSSAT
+46 KLQIEDSSAT
-56 AGTTRYVK
+56 AGITRYVK
-64 FYNNDIRKFQY
+64 FYNNDIRKFHY

-95 KEEAIEFPSE
+95 KEETIEFPSE

-120 VFSDEDGMRTLG
+120 VFSDEDGMRTLE

-167 RVMINQSDELKQ
+167 RVTIDQSEELKQ

-201 ATLDTFPN
+201 VTLDTFPN
-209 VPSNLIVDTC
+209 VPSNLIVETC

-239 ECHDYLVRG
+239 ECHDYLVEG
-248 FVGAVI
+248 FVGAII

-259 IISVATLSY
+259 IISVATLPY

-294 EAIAQAYTRLVC
+294 EAIAQAYARLVC

-316 HNASEYIQV
+316 HNASEYTQV

-346 NEEDLVELS
+346 IEEDLIELS
-355 QSLNSM
+355 QALNSM
-361 TLDDVRETQEDPEK
+361 TLDDVREIQEDSEK
-375 AEFKEALEE
+375 DEFKEALGE
-384 LLNELIGVFS
+384 LLNELIAVFS
-394 EDEDEEEEVDET
+394 EDEDEEEVDET

-420 SLEAFEDLLRS
+420 SLKAFENLLRS
-431 IQAPTMEEEEEDNE
+431 MQAPTMEVEEEEEEEDNE

-451 MVDMDDLFG
+451 DLLG
-460 HLLSGEPKE
+460 YLLSKEPKE

-513 GELPLTEIKS
+513 EELPLTEIKS

-544 LDYTKRGL
+544 LDYTKKGL
-552 LDSLDRLKGSK
+552 NDSLDTLKGNK
-563 YNLFVEYIEFLREAY
+563 YNFFVDSVELLGDTY
-578 KLYKTVGIGIVAYA
+578 KLYKTAGVGIADYA
-592 HAIVEDIENTVDNVM
+592 NAVIEDMEDTLDSVTYVDS
-607 DIDYETA
+607 ETA
-614 YLVKLAVKQINQDIK
+614 NFVKLAVKQIKQDIK
-629 AFEENGGYSDLL
+629 SFESNDGYSDLL

-650 VIMRDYGETDLSPIS
+650 VVMKDYNETVLSPIN
-665 VEVEDFVS
+665 VKAEDFAFK
-673 NKKPS
+673 NKPS
-678 VVVEDEDEEEKEGAI
+678 VVVEEDEEEQEGAI

>member
-1 MYKKNKSRRDV
+1 
-12 QMKPFEDIFD
+12 MKPFEDILD

-46 RLQIEDSSAT
+46 KLQIEDSSAT
-56 AGTTRYVK
+56 AGITRYVK
-64 FYNNDIRKFQY
+64 FYNNDIRKFHY

-81 EEMYAGLEM
+81 EEMYVGLEM

-120 VFSDEDGMRTLG
+120 VFSDEDGMLTLG
-132 INTSTLKDAHYILQ
+132 IDTSTLKDAHYILQ

-159 NKDIEELD
+159 NRDIEELD
-167 RVMINQSDELKQ
+167 RVTIDQSDELKQ

-201 ATLDTFPN
+201 ATLDTFSN
-209 VPSNLIVDTC
+209 VPSNLIVETC
-219 SEVKKTLEGLLI
+219 SEVKKTLEGLLV

-239 ECHDYLVRG
+239 DCNEVLIEG
-248 FVGAVI
+248 FVGAII

-259 IISVATLSY
+259 IISVATLPY

-282 IKELASNLFIFA
+282 IKELASNLFLFA
-294 EAIAQAYTRLVC
+294 EAIAQVYTRLVC
-306 SILMENSIDM
+306 SILMENSADM
-316 HNASEYIQV
+316 HNASGYIQV
-325 METKAVHW
+325 METKAIHW

-355 QSLNSM
+355 QALNSM
-361 TLDDVRETQEDPEK
+361 TLDDVRETREDPEK

-394 EDEDEEEEVDET
+394 EDEYEEEIDET

-420 SLEAFEDLLRS
+420 SLEDLLRS
-431 IQAPTMEEEEEDNE
+431 IQAPTMEEGEEDNE
-445 VPFETP
+445 ALFETP
-451 MVDMDDLFG
+451 MVDMDDLLG
-460 HLLSGEPKE
+460 YLLSKEPTE

-488 ADEIGEL
+488 ADEIYEL
-495 QELREKGKDAV
+495 QELRKKVEDALTMYDKV
-506 ALYNKIN
+506 T
-513 GELPLTEIKS
+513 GELALNELDS
-523 MAMKN
+523 VAMGN
-528 MGFALST
+528 IQLAIST
-535 LQKMLDRTE
+535 LRRALDNTE
-544 LDYTKRGL
+544 LDYTKKGL
-552 LDSLDRLKGSK
+552 LESLATLKGDK
-563 YNLFVEYIEFLREAY
+563 HTFYVESISVLGDAY
-578 KLYKTVGIGIVAYA
+578 ELYKTLGVGITDYA
-592 HAIVEDIENTVDNVM
+592 HAVVEGIECSVANKRGTNPETQFVLSTVTRLIEREIEALED
-607 DIDYETA
+607 A
-614 YLVKLAVKQINQDIK
+614 
-629 AFEENGGYSDLL
+629 EEYSDLL
-641 AFSLAFTLV
+641 AFSLALSLTAVLADWNNSFGV
-650 VIMRDYGETDLSPIS
+650 VNVD
-665 VEVEDFVS
+665 VNDFIP
-673 NKKPS
+673 KKRPS
-678 VVVEDEDEEEKEGAI
+678 VVVEGDEEDEEETT

-707 LDTDNSL
+707 LDADTQSASDI
-714 NNSVDEEALITD
+714 DEEALIAD

-775 VLEQVLR
+775 VLERVLR

-810 YQIPRRNK
+810 YQVPRRNK

>member
-1 MYKKNKSRRDV
+1 
-12 QMKPFEDIFD
+12 MKPFEDIFD

-46 RLQIEDSSAT
+46 KLQIEDSSAT
-56 AGTTRYVK
+56 AGITRYVK

-120 VFSDEDGMRTLG
+120 VFSDEDGMLTLG
-132 INTSTLKDAHYILQ
+132 INTSTLKDAHYILR

-159 NKDIEELD
+159 NGNIEDLD
-167 RVMINQSDELKQ
+167 RVTIDQSDELKQ
-179 KIWESFVFSKD
+179 KIWKSFVFSKD

-209 VPSNLIVDTC
+209 VPSNLIVETC

-239 ECHDYLVRG
+239 DCNEVLVEG

-259 IISVATLSY
+259 IISVATLPY

-316 HNASEYIQV
+316 HNASEYIQI

-346 NEEDLVELS
+346 NEEDLIELS
-355 QSLNSM
+355 QALNSM

-384 LLNELIGVFS
+384 LLNELIDVFS
-394 EDEDEEEEVDET
+394 EDKDEEED
-406 EDEDEEEI
+406 
-414 KQALLE
+414 K
-420 SLEAFEDLLRS
+420 
-431 IQAPTMEEEEEDNE
+431 E

-451 MVDMDDLFG
+451 MVDMDDLLG
-460 HLLSGEPKE
+460 HLSSGEPKE

-480 KAEFEEYF
+480 KAEFEDYF
-488 ADEIGEL
+488 ADEIYEL
-495 QELREKGKDAV
+495 QELRKKIEDAL
-506 ALYNKIN
+506 ALYDKIN
-513 GELPLTEIKS
+513 SELPLSELDS
-523 MAMKN
+523 VD
-528 MGFALST
+528 MGNIQLAIST
-535 LQKMLDRTE
+535 LRRALDNTE
-544 LDYTKRGL
+544 LDYTKKGL
-552 LDSLDRLKGSK
+552 LESLATLKGDK
-563 YNLFVEYIEFLREAY
+563 HTFYVESLSLLGDAY
-578 KLYKTVGIGIVAYA
+578 ELYKTLGVGIMDYA
-592 HAIVEDIENTVDNVM
+592 HAVVEDIECSVANKWGENP
-607 DIDYETA
+607 ETQFV
-614 YLVKLAVKQINQDIK
+614 LSAVTLLIEHEIEALEDV
-629 AFEENGGYSDLL
+629 EEYSDLL
-641 AFSLAFTLV
+641 AFSLALSLTAVLADWNNSFGV
-650 VIMRDYGETDLSPIS
+650 VNVD
-665 VEVEDFVS
+665 VNDFIP
-673 NKKPS
+673 KKRPS
-678 VVVEDEDEEEKEGAI
+678 VVVEEDEEDEEETT

-707 LDTDNSL
+707 LDVDTQSASDI
-714 NNSVDEEALITD
+714 DEEALIAD

-775 VLEQVLR
+775 VLERVLK

-810 YQIPRRNK
+810 YQVPRRNK

>member
-1 MYKKNKSRRDV
+1 
-12 QMKPFEDIFD
+12 MKPFEDILD

-36 TFIEGLDNIA
+36 TFIEGLDSIA
-46 RLQIEDSSAT
+46 KLQIEDSSAT
-56 AGTTRYVK
+56 AGITRYVK
-64 FYNNDIRKFQY
+64 FYNNDIRKFHY

-120 VFSDEDGMRTLG
+120 VFSDEDGMRTLE

-159 NKDIEELD
+159 NKNIEELD
-167 RVMINQSDELKQ
+167 RVTIDQSDELKQ
-179 KIWESFVFSKD
+179 KIWESFVFSKG

-209 VPSNLIVDTC
+209 VPSNLIVETC
-219 SEVKKTLEGLLI
+219 SEVKKTLEGLLV

-239 ECHDYLVRG
+239 DCNEVLVGG
-248 FVGAVI
+248 FVGAII

-259 IISVATLSY
+259 IISVATLPY

-282 IKELASNLFIFA
+282 IKELASNLFLFA
-294 EAIAQAYTRLVC
+294 EAIAQVYARLVC

-316 HNASEYIQV
+316 HNASEYTQV

-346 NEEDLVELS
+346 IEEDLIELS
-355 QSLNSM
+355 QALNSM
-361 TLDDVRETQEDPEK
+361 TLDDVREIQEDPEK
-375 AEFKEALEE
+375 DEFKEALEE
-384 LLNELIGVFS
+384 LLNELIDAFS
-394 EDEDEEEEVDET
+394 EDEDEEEVDET
-406 EDEDEEEI
+406 RDEDEKEDSG
-414 KQALLE
+414 AL
-420 SLEAFEDLLRS
+420 
-431 IQAPTMEEEEEDNE
+431 
-445 VPFETP
+445 FETP
-451 MVDMDDLFG
+451 MVDMDNLLG
-460 HLLSGEPKE
+460 YLLSEEPKE

-495 QELREKGKDAV
+495 QELREKGEDAL
-506 ALYNKIN
+506 ALYDKISS
-513 GELPLTEIKS
+513 ELSLSELDS
-523 MAMKN
+523 MAMKQLR
-528 MGFALST
+528 FAVSKLREV
-535 LQKMLDRTE
+535 LDKTE

-552 LDSLDRLKGSK
+552 LESLELLKREK
-563 YNLFVEYIEFLREAY
+563 YDFYIEAVSLLENAY
-578 KLYKTVGIGIVAYA
+578 ELYKTVGVGITDYA
-592 HAIVEDIENTVDNVM
+592 HAVVEDIESSIKNNWSANIEAQLT
-607 DIDYETA
+607 
-614 YLVKLAVKQINQDIK
+614 LSAVTRIIGREIK
-629 AFEENGGYSDLL
+629 ALEDVEQYSDLL
-641 AFSLAFTLV
+641 TFSLAFALTIV
-650 VIMRDYGETDLSPIS
+650 LSDWENNS
-665 VEVEDFVS
+665 FDAVNVDVNDFIP
-673 NKKPS
+673 KKRPS
-678 VVVEDEDEEEKEGAI
+678 VVVEEDEEEETT

-758 DSSKVAKKVA
+758 GSSKVAKKVA

>member
-1 MYKKNKSRRDV
+1 
-12 QMKPFEDIFD
+12 MKPFEDIFD

-46 RLQIEDSSAT
+46 KLQIEDSSAT
-56 AGTTRYVK
+56 AGITRYVK

-95 KEEAIEFPSE
+95 KEETIEFPSE

-209 VPSNLIVDTC
+209 VPSNLIVETC

-254 RIEQF
+254 CIEQF
-259 IISVATLSY
+259 IISVATLPY

-355 QSLNSM
+355 QALNSM

-375 AEFKEALEE
+375 AEFKEALGE

-394 EDEDEEEEVDET
+394 EDEDEEEVDET
-406 EDEDEEEI
+406 EDEDEEEM

-420 SLEAFEDLLRS
+420 SLEAFENLLRS
-431 IQAPTMEEEEEDNE
+431 IQAPTMEEEEEENNE

-451 MVDMDDLFG
+451 MVDMDDLLG
-460 HLLSGEPKE
+460 YLLSGEPKE

-495 QELREKGKDAV
+495 QELREKGKEAV

-513 GELPLTEIKS
+513 EELPLTEIKS

-552 LDSLDRLKGSK
+552 LDSLDKLKGSK

-592 HAIVEDIENTVDNVM
+592 RAIVEDIENTVDNVM

-629 AFEENGGYSDLL
+629 AFEENDGYSDLL

-673 NKKPS
+673 KKKPS
-678 VVVEDEDEEEKEGAI
+678 VVVEEDEEEEKEEAI

-707 LDTDNSL
+707 LDTDNPL

>member
-1 MYKKNKSRRDV
+1 
-12 QMKPFEDIFD
+12 MKPFEDILD

-36 TFIEGLDNIA
+36 TFIEGLDSIA
-46 RLQIEDSSAT
+46 KLQIEDSSAT
-56 AGTTRYVK
+56 AEITRYVK
-64 FYNNDIRKFQY
+64 FYNNDIRKFHY

-120 VFSDEDGMRTLG
+120 VFSDEDGMRTLE

-167 RVMINQSDELKQ
+167 RVTIDQSDELKQ

-209 VPSNLIVDTC
+209 VPSNLIVETC

-239 ECHDYLVRG
+239 DCNEVLVGG
-248 FVGAVI
+248 FVGAII

-259 IISVATLSY
+259 IISVATLPY

-294 EAIAQAYTRLVC
+294 EAIAQVYTRLVC
-306 SILMENSIDM
+306 SVLMENSIDM
-316 HNASEYIQV
+316 HNASEYTQV

-346 NEEDLVELS
+346 IEEDLIELS
-355 QSLNSM
+355 QALNSM
-361 TLDDVRETQEDPEK
+361 TLDDVREIQEDPEK
-375 AEFKEALEE
+375 DEFKEALEE
-384 LLNELIGVFS
+384 LLNELIDAFS
-394 EDEDEEEEVDET
+394 EDEDEEEVDET
-406 EDEDEEEI
+406 RDEDEEEDSE
-414 KQALLE
+414 AL
-420 SLEAFEDLLRS
+420 
-431 IQAPTMEEEEEDNE
+431 
-445 VPFETP
+445 FETP
-451 MVDMDDLFG
+451 MVDMGNLLG
-460 HLLSGEPKE
+460 YLLSEEPKE

-488 ADEIGEL
+488 ADEIYEL
-495 QELREKGKDAV
+495 QELRKKVEDAL
-506 ALYNKIN
+506 ALYDKISS
-513 GELPLTEIKS
+513 ELSLSELDS
-523 MAMKN
+523 MAMKQLR
-528 MGFALST
+528 FAVSKLREV
-535 LQKMLDRTE
+535 LDKTE

-552 LDSLDRLKGSK
+552 LESLELLKREK
-563 YNLFVEYIEFLREAY
+563 YDFYIEAVSLLENAY
-578 KLYKTVGIGIVAYA
+578 ELYKTVGVGIIDYA
-592 HAIVEDIENTVDNVM
+592 HAVVEDIESSIKNNWSANIEAQLT
-607 DIDYETA
+607 
-614 YLVKLAVKQINQDIK
+614 LSAVTRIIGREIK
-629 AFEENGGYSDLL
+629 ALEDVEQYSDLL
-641 AFSLAFTLV
+641 TFSLAFALTIV
-650 VIMRDYGETDLSPIS
+650 LSDWENNS
-665 VEVEDFVS
+665 FDAVNVDVNDFIP
-673 NKKPS
+673 KKRPS
-678 VVVEDEDEEEKEGAI
+678 VVVEEDEEEEKEEAI

-758 DSSKVAKKVA
+758 GSSKVAKKVA

-810 YQIPRRNK
+810 YQVPRRNK

>member
-1 MYKKNKSRRDV
+1 
-12 QMKPFEDIFD
+12 MKPFEDILD

-46 RLQIEDSSAT
+46 KLQIEDSSAT
-56 AGTTRYVK
+56 AGITRYVK

-120 VFSDEDGMRTLG
+120 VFSDEDGMRTLE

-167 RVMINQSDELKQ
+167 RVTIDQSDELKQ

-201 ATLDTFPN
+201 VTLDTFPN
-209 VPSNLIVDTC
+209 VPSNLIVETC

-231 EDAEENPI
+231 KDAEENPI
-239 ECHDYLVRG
+239 ECHDYLVEG
-248 FVGAVI
+248 FVGAII

-259 IISVATLSY
+259 IISVATLPY

-294 EAIAQAYTRLVC
+294 EAIAQAYARLVC

-346 NEEDLVELS
+346 NEEDLTELS
-355 QSLNSM
+355 QALNSM
-361 TLDDVRETQEDPEK
+361 TLDDVREIQEDPEK
-375 AEFKEALEE
+375 AEFKEALGE
-384 LLNELIGVFS
+384 LLNELIDVFS
-394 EDEDEEEEVDET
+394 EDEDEEEVDET

-420 SLEAFEDLLRS
+420 SLDAFENLLRS
-431 IQAPTMEEEEEDNE
+431 IQAPTMEEDEEE
-445 VPFETP
+445 
-451 MVDMDDLFG
+451 
-460 HLLSGEPKE
+460 
-469 KEEPVELSDDA
+469 EEPVELSDDA

-495 QELREKGKDAV
+495 QELREKGKDAL
-506 ALYNKIN
+506 ALYDKISS
-513 GELPLTEIKS
+513 ELSLSELDS
-523 MAMKN
+523 MAMKQLR
-528 MGFALST
+528 FAVSKLREA
-535 LQKMLDRTE
+535 LDKTE
-544 LDYTKRGL
+544 LDYTKKGL
-552 LDSLDRLKGSK
+552 LESLELLKREK
-563 YNLFVEYIEFLREAY
+563 YDFYIEAVSLLENAY
-578 KLYKTVGIGIVAYA
+578 ELYKTVGVGITDYA
-592 HAIVEDIENTVDNVM
+592 HAVVEDIESSIENNWSANIEAQLM
-607 DIDYETA
+607 
-614 YLVKLAVKQINQDIK
+614 LSAVTRIIGREIK
-629 AFEENGGYSDLL
+629 ALEDVEQYSDLL
-641 AFSLAFTLV
+641 AFSLAFALTIV
-650 VIMRDYGETDLSPIS
+650 LSDWENNS
-665 VEVEDFVS
+665 FDAVNVDVNDFIPK
-673 NKKPS
+673 KKPS
-678 VVVEDEDEEEKEGAI
+678 VVVEEDEEEEEEKEEAI

>member
-1 MYKKNKSRRDV
+1 
-12 QMKPFEDIFD
+12 MKPFEDILD

-46 RLQIEDSSAT
+46 KLQIEDSSAT
-56 AGTTRYVK
+56 AGITRYVK
-64 FYNNDIRKFQY
+64 FYNNDIRKFHY

-81 EEMYAGLEM
+81 EKMYAGLEM

-120 VFSDEDGMRTLG
+120 VFSDEDGMLTLG
-132 INTSTLKDAHYILQ
+132 INTSTLKDAHYILR

-167 RVMINQSDELKQ
+167 RVMVDQSDELEQ

-209 VPSNLIVDTC
+209 VPSNLIVETC

-239 ECHDYLVRG
+239 DCNEVLVEG
-248 FVGAVI
+248 FVGAII

-259 IISVATLSY
+259 IISVATLPY

-282 IKELASNLFIFA
+282 IKELASNLFLFA
-294 EAIAQAYTRLVC
+294 EAIAQVYARLVC
-306 SILMENSIDM
+306 SILMENSADM
-316 HNASEYIQV
+316 HNASGYIQV

-346 NEEDLVELS
+346 NEEDLIELS
-355 QSLNSM
+355 QALNSM
-361 TLDDVRETQEDPEK
+361 TLDDVRETRETPEK
-375 AEFKEALEE
+375 TEFKEALEE
-384 LLNELIGVFS
+384 LLNELTGIFS
-394 EDEDEEEEVDET
+394 EDEDEEEEEVDET
-406 EDEDEEEI
+406 EDKDEEEI

-420 SLEAFEDLLRS
+420 SLEDLLRS
-431 IQAPTMEEEEEDNE
+431 IQAPTMEEGEEDNE
-445 VPFETP
+445 ALFETP
-451 MVDMDDLFG
+451 MVDMDDLLG
-460 HLLSGEPKE
+460 YLLSKEPKE

-488 ADEIGEL
+488 ADEIYEL
-495 QELREKGKDAV
+495 QELRKKVEDALTMYDKV
-506 ALYNKIN
+506 T
-513 GELPLTEIKS
+513 GELALNELDS
-523 MAMKN
+523 VAMGN
-528 MGFALST
+528 IQLAIST
-535 LQKMLDRTE
+535 LRRALDNTE
-544 LDYTKRGL
+544 LDYTKKGL
-552 LDSLDRLKGSK
+552 LESLATLKGDK
-563 YNLFVEYIEFLREAY
+563 HTFYVESISILGDAY
-578 KLYKTVGIGIVAYA
+578 ELYKTLGVGITDYA
-592 HAIVEDIENTVDNVM
+592 HAVVEGIECSVANKWGENPETQFVLSTVTRLIEREIEALEDV
-607 DIDYETA
+607 
-614 YLVKLAVKQINQDIK
+614 
-629 AFEENGGYSDLL
+629 EEYSDLL
-641 AFSLAFTLV
+641 AFSLALSLTAVLADWNNSFGV
-650 VIMRDYGETDLSPIS
+650 VNVD
-665 VEVEDFVS
+665 VNDFIP
-673 NKKPS
+673 KKRPS
-678 VVVEDEDEEEKEGAI
+678 VVVEEDEEDEEETT

-707 LDTDNSL
+707 LDVDTQSASDI
-714 NNSVDEEALITD
+714 DEEALLAD

-810 YQIPRRNK
+810 YQVPRRNK

>member
-1 MYKKNKSRRDV
+1 
-12 QMKPFEDIFD
+12 MKPFEDIFD

-46 RLQIEDSSAT
+46 KLQIEDSSAT
-56 AGTTRYVK
+56 AGITRYVK

-95 KEEAIEFPSE
+95 KEETIEFPSE

-201 ATLDTFPN
+201 TTLDTFPN

-355 QSLNSM
+355 QALNSM

-394 EDEDEEEEVDET
+394 EDEDEEEVDET
-406 EDEDEEEI
+406 EDEDDEEI

-451 MVDMDDLFG
+451 MVDMDDLLG
-460 HLLSGEPKE
+460 YLLSGEPKE

-535 LQKMLDRTE
+535 LQKMLDGTE

-552 LDSLDRLKGSK
+552 LDSLDKLKGSK

-592 HAIVEDIENTVDNVM
+592 RAIVEDIENTVDNVM

-629 AFEENGGYSDLL
+629 AFEENDGYSDLL

-678 VVVEDEDEEEKEGAI
+678 VVVEDEEEEEEKEGAI

>member
-1 MYKKNKSRRDV
+1 
-12 QMKPFEDIFD
+12 MKPFEDILD

-46 RLQIEDSSAT
+46 KLQIEDSSAT
-56 AGTTRYVK
+56 AGITRYVK
-64 FYNNDIRKFQY
+64 FYNNDIRKFHY

-120 VFSDEDGMRTLG
+120 VFSDEDGMLTLG

-167 RVMINQSDELKQ
+167 RVTIDQSDELKQ

-209 VPSNLIVDTC
+209 VPSNLIVETC

-231 EDAEENPI
+231 KDAEENPI
-239 ECHDYLVRG
+239 ECHDYLVEG
-248 FVGAVI
+248 FVGAII

-259 IISVATLSY
+259 IISVATLPY

-325 METKAVHW
+325 METKAVNW

-355 QSLNSM
+355 QALNSM

-384 LLNELIGVFS
+384 LLNELIDVFS
-394 EDEDEEEEVDET
+394 EDEDEEEVDET

-420 SLEAFEDLLRS
+420 SLKAFENLLRS
-431 IQAPTMEEEEEDNE
+431 IQAPTMEVEEEEEEEDNE

-451 MVDMDDLFG
+451 MVDMDDLLG
-460 HLLSGEPKE
+460 YLLSKESKE

-578 KLYKTVGIGIVAYA
+578 KLYKTVGTGIVAYA

-629 AFEENGGYSDLL
+629 AFEENDGYSDLL

-673 NKKPS
+673 KKKPS
-678 VVVEDEDEEEKEGAI
+678 VVVEEDEEEEKEEAI

-714 NNSVDEEALITD
+714 NNNVDEEALITD

>member
-1 MYKKNKSRRDV
+1 
-12 QMKPFEDIFD
+12 MKPFEDILD

-46 RLQIEDSSAT
+46 KLQIEDSSAT
-56 AGTTRYVK
+56 AGITRYVK
-64 FYNNDIRKFQY
+64 FYNNDIRKFHY

-120 VFSDEDGMRTLG
+120 VFSDEDGMRTLE

-167 RVMINQSDELKQ
+167 RVTIDQSDELKQ

-201 ATLDTFPN
+201 VTLDTFPN
-209 VPSNLIVDTC
+209 VPSNLIVETC

-239 ECHDYLVRG
+239 ECHDYLVEG
-248 FVGAVI
+248 FVGAII

-259 IISVATLSY
+259 IISVATLPY

-346 NEEDLVELS
+346 IEEDLVELS
-355 QSLNSM
+355 QALNSM

-375 AEFKEALEE
+375 AEFKEALGE
-384 LLNELIGVFS
+384 LLNELIAVFS
-394 EDEDEEEEVDET
+394 EDEDEEEVDET

-420 SLEAFEDLLRS
+420 SLKAFENLLRS
-431 IQAPTMEEEEEDNE
+431 MQAPTMEVEEEEEEEDNE

-451 MVDMDDLFG
+451 DLLG
-460 HLLSGEPKE
+460 YLLSKEPKE

-513 GELPLTEIKS
+513 EELPLTEIKS

-544 LDYTKRGL
+544 LDYTKKGL
-552 LDSLDRLKGSK
+552 NDSLDTLKGNK
-563 YNLFVEYIEFLREAY
+563 YNFFVDSVELLGDTY
-578 KLYKTVGIGIVAYA
+578 KLYKTAGVGIADYA
-592 HAIVEDIENTVDNVM
+592 NAVIEDMEDTLDSVTYVDS
-607 DIDYETA
+607 ETA
-614 YLVKLAVKQINQDIK
+614 NFVKLAVKQIKQDIK
-629 AFEENGGYSDLL
+629 SFESNDGYSDLL

-650 VIMRDYGETDLSPIS
+650 VVMKDYNETVLSPIN
-665 VEVEDFVS
+665 VKAEDFAFK
-673 NKKPS
+673 NKPS
-678 VVVEDEDEEEKEGAI
+678 VVVEEDEEEQEGAI

>member
-1 MYKKNKSRRDV
+1 
-12 QMKPFEDIFD
+12 MKPFEDILD

-46 RLQIEDSSAT
+46 KLQIEDSSAT
-56 AGTTRYVK
+56 AGITRYVK

-120 VFSDEDGMRTLG
+120 VFSDEDGMRTLE

-167 RVMINQSDELKQ
+167 RVTIDQSDELKQ

-201 ATLDTFPN
+201 VTLDTFPN
-209 VPSNLIVDTC
+209 VPSNLIVETC

-239 ECHDYLVRG
+239 ECHDYLVEG
-248 FVGAVI
+248 FVGAII

-259 IISVATLSY
+259 IISVATLPY

-294 EAIAQAYTRLVC
+294 EAIAQAYARLVC

-346 NEEDLVELS
+346 NEEDLTELS
-355 QSLNSM
+355 QALNSM

-375 AEFKEALEE
+375 AEFKEALGE
-384 LLNELIGVFS
+384 LLNELIAVFS
-394 EDEDEEEEVDET
+394 EDEDEEEVDET

-420 SLEAFEDLLRS
+420 SLKAFENLLRS
-431 IQAPTMEEEEEDNE
+431 MQAPTMEVEEEEEEEDNE

-451 MVDMDDLFG
+451 DLLG
-460 HLLSGEPKE
+460 YLLSKEPKE

-513 GELPLTEIKS
+513 EELPLTEIKS

-544 LDYTKRGL
+544 LDYTKKGL
-552 LDSLDRLKGSK
+552 NDSLDTLKGNK
-563 YNLFVEYIEFLREAY
+563 YNFFVDSVELLGDTY
-578 KLYKTVGIGIVAYA
+578 KLYKTAGVGIADYA
-592 HAIVEDIENTVDNVM
+592 NAVIEDMEDTLDSVTYVDS
-607 DIDYETA
+607 ETA
-614 YLVKLAVKQINQDIK
+614 NFVKLAVKQIKQDIK
-629 AFEENGGYSDLL
+629 SFESNDGYSDLL

-650 VIMRDYGETDLSPIS
+650 VVMKDYNETVLSPIN
-665 VEVEDFVS
+665 VKAEDFAFK
-673 NKKPS
+673 NKPS
-678 VVVEDEDEEEKEGAI
+678 VVVEEDEEEQEGAI

>member
-1 MYKKNKSRRDV
+1 
-12 QMKPFEDIFD
+12 MKPFEDIFD
-22 VLNKARQDKDKVTL
+22 VLNKARQNKDKVTL

-46 RLQIEDSSAT
+46 KLQIEDSSAT
-56 AGTTRYVK
+56 AGITRYVK

-95 KEEAIEFPSE
+95 KEETIEFPSE

-190 NLSKMLDDFEL
+190 NLNKMLDEFEL
-201 ATLDTFPN
+201 ATLDMFPN
-209 VPSNLIVDTC
+209 VPSNLIVETC

-239 ECHDYLVRG
+239 ECHDYLVSG

-259 IISVATLSY
+259 IISVATLPY
-268 RRTELELRESREAY
+268 HRTELELRESRKAY

-294 EAIAQAYTRLVC
+294 EAIAQVYARLVC
-306 SILMENSIDM
+306 SILMENSADM
-316 HNASEYIQV
+316 HNASGYIQV

-346 NEEDLVELS
+346 NEEDLIELS
-355 QSLNSM
+355 QALNSM

-375 AEFKEALEE
+375 TKFKEALEE
-384 LLNELIGVFS
+384 LLNELAGIFS
-394 EDEDEEEEVDET
+394 EDKD
-406 EDEDEEEI
+406 
-414 KQALLE
+414 
-420 SLEAFEDLLRS
+420 
-431 IQAPTMEEEEEDNE
+431 EEEDNE

-451 MVDMDDLFG
+451 MVDMDDLLG
-460 HLLSGEPKE
+460 HLSSGEPKE

-488 ADEIGEL
+488 ADEIYEL
-495 QELREKGKDAV
+495 QELRKKIEDAL
-506 ALYNKIN
+506 ALYDKIN
-513 GELPLTEIKS
+513 SELPLSELDS
-523 MAMKN
+523 VD
-528 MGFALST
+528 MGNIQLAIST
-535 LQKMLDRTE
+535 LRKALDNTE
-544 LDYTKRGL
+544 LDYTKKGL
-552 LDSLDRLKGSK
+552 LESLATLKGDK
-563 YNLFVEYIEFLREAY
+563 HTFYVESISLLGDAY
-578 KLYKTVGIGIVAYA
+578 ELYKTLGVGITDYA
-592 HAIVEDIENTVDNVM
+592 HAVVKDIECSIKDKWGANPERFVLSTV
-607 DIDYETA
+607 TQ
-614 YLVKLAVKQINQDIK
+614 LIK
-629 AFEENGGYSDLL
+629 RGIEALEDVEEYSDLL
-641 AFSLAFTLV
+641 AFSLALSLTTVLADWNNSFDV
-650 VIMRDYGETDLSPIS
+650 VN
-665 VEVEDFVS
+665 VNVNDFIP
-673 NKKPS
+673 KKRPS
-678 VVVEDEDEEEKEGAI
+678 VVVEEDEEDEEETT

-698 LKDLIRGTA
+698 LKNLIRGTV
-707 LDTDNSL
+707 LDADTQSASDI
-714 NNSVDEEALITD
+714 DEEALIAD
-726 YKNGVS
+726 YQNGVS

-810 YQIPRRNK
+810 YQVPRRNK

>member
-1 MYKKNKSRRDV
+1 
-12 QMKPFEDIFD
+12 MKPFEDILD

-46 RLQIEDSSAT
+46 KLQIEDSSAT
-56 AGTTRYVK
+56 AGITRYVK

-90 KTGKP
+90 KTSKP

-105 EVGIIS
+105 EVGISEAVGIIS
-111 ALKILQQSG
+111 ALTILQQSG
-120 VFSDEDGMRTLG
+120 VFSDEDGMRTLE
-132 INTSTLKDAHYILQ
+132 INTSTLKDAHYILR
-146 YIEPAIDRYFESL
+146 YIEPAIDLYFESL

-167 RVMINQSDELKQ
+167 RVVINQSDELKQ

-209 VPSNLIVDTC
+209 VPSNLIVETC

-248 FVGAVI
+248 FVGAII

-259 IISVATLSY
+259 IISVATLPY
-268 RRTELELRESREAY
+268 RRTELELRESRKAY

-294 EAIAQAYTRLVC
+294 EAIAQVYTRLVC
-306 SILMENSIDM
+306 SVLMENSIDM
-316 HNASEYIQV
+316 RNASEYTQV

-346 NEEDLVELS
+346 IEEDLVELS
-355 QSLNSM
+355 QALNSM
-361 TLDDVRETQEDPEK
+361 TLDDVRETRETPEK

-384 LLNELIGVFS
+384 LLNELIGAFS
-394 EDEDEEEEVDET
+394 GDEDEEEVDET
-406 EDEDEEEI
+406 GDEDEEE
-414 KQALLE
+414 
-420 SLEAFEDLLRS
+420 
-431 IQAPTMEEEEEDNE
+431 DNE
-445 VPFETP
+445 ALFETP
-451 MVDMDDLFG
+451 MVDMDDLLG
-460 HLLSGEPKE
+460 YLLSGKPKE

-488 ADEIGEL
+488 ADEIYEL
-495 QELREKGKDAV
+495 QELRKKVEDALTMYDKV
-506 ALYNKIN
+506 T
-513 GELPLTEIKS
+513 GELALNELDS
-523 MAMKN
+523 VAMGN
-528 MGFALST
+528 IQLAIST
-535 LQKMLDRTE
+535 LRRALDNTE
-544 LDYTKRGL
+544 LDYTKKGL
-552 LDSLDRLKGSK
+552 LESLATLKGDK
-563 YNLFVEYIEFLREAY
+563 HTFYVESISVLGDAY
-578 KLYKTVGIGIVAYA
+578 ELYKTLGVGITDYA
-592 HAIVEDIENTVDNVM
+592 HAVVEGIECSVANKRGTNPETQFVLSTVTRLIEREIEALED
-607 DIDYETA
+607 A
-614 YLVKLAVKQINQDIK
+614 
-629 AFEENGGYSDLL
+629 EEYSDLL
-641 AFSLAFTLV
+641 AFSLALSLTAVLADWNNSFGV
-650 VIMRDYGETDLSPIS
+650 VNVD
-665 VEVEDFVS
+665 VNDFIP
-673 NKKPS
+673 KKRPS
-678 VVVEDEDEEEKEGAI
+678 VVVEGDEEDEEETT

-707 LDTDNSL
+707 LDADTQSANDI
-714 NNSVDEEALITD
+714 DEEALIAD

-775 VLEQVLR
+775 VLERVLK

-810 YQIPRRNK
+810 YQVPRRNK

>member
-1 MYKKNKSRRDV
+1 
-12 QMKPFEDIFD
+12 MKPFEDILD

-56 AGTTRYVK
+56 AGITRYVK
-64 FYNNDIRKFQY
+64 FYNNDIRKFHY

-120 VFSDEDGMRTLG
+120 VFSDEDGMLTLG

-159 NKDIEELD
+159 NKNIEELD
-167 RVMINQSDELKQ
+167 RVTIDQSDELKQ

-209 VPSNLIVDTC
+209 VPSNLIVETC

-248 FVGAVI
+248 FVGAII

-259 IISVATLSY
+259 IISVATLPY

-282 IKELASNLFIFA
+282 IKELASNLFLFA
-294 EAIAQAYTRLVC
+294 EAIAQVYARLVC

-355 QSLNSM
+355 QALNSM

-384 LLNELIGVFS
+384 LLNELIDVFS
-394 EDEDEEEEVDET
+394 EDEDEEEVDET

-420 SLEAFEDLLRS
+420 SLKAFENLLRS
-431 IQAPTMEEEEEDNE
+431 IQAPTMEVEEEEEDNE

-451 MVDMDDLFG
+451 VVDMDDLLG
-460 HLLSGEPKE
+460 YLLSKEPKE

-563 YNLFVEYIEFLREAY
+563 YSLFVEYVEFLREAY

-592 HAIVEDIENTVDNVM
+592 RAIVEDIENTVDNVM

-629 AFEENGGYSDLL
+629 AFEENDEYSDLL

-678 VVVEDEDEEEKEGAI
+678 VVVEDEEEEKEEAI

-714 NNSVDEEALITD
+714 NNNVDEEALITD

>member
-1 MYKKNKSRRDV
+1 
-12 QMKPFEDIFD
+12 MKPFEDILD

-46 RLQIEDSSAT
+46 KLQIEDSSAT
-56 AGTTRYVK
+56 AGITRYVK
-64 FYNNDIRKFQY
+64 FYNNDIRKFHY

-201 ATLDTFPN
+201 VTLDTFPN
-209 VPSNLIVDTC
+209 VPSNLIVETC

-239 ECHDYLVRG
+239 ECHDYLVEG
-248 FVGAVI
+248 FVGAII

-259 IISVATLSY
+259 IISVATLPY

-294 EAIAQAYTRLVC
+294 EAIAQVYTRLVC

-316 HNASEYIQV
+316 HNASEYTQV

-346 NEEDLVELS
+346 NEEDLIELS
-355 QSLNSM
+355 QALNSM
-361 TLDDVRETQEDPEK
+361 TLDDVREIQEDPEK
-375 AEFKEALEE
+375 AEFKEALKE
-384 LLNELIGVFS
+384 LLNELIDVFS
-394 EDEDEEEEVDET
+394 EDEDEEEADET
-406 EDEDEEEI
+406 EDED
-414 KQALLE
+414 
-420 SLEAFEDLLRS
+420 
-431 IQAPTMEEEEEDNE
+431 EEEEEDNE

-451 MVDMDDLFG
+451 MVDMDDLLG
-460 HLLSGEPKE
+460 YLLSEESKE

-488 ADEIGEL
+488 ADEIYEL
-495 QELREKGKDAV
+495 QELRKKVEDALTMYDKV
-506 ALYNKIN
+506 T
-513 GELPLTEIKS
+513 GELALNELDS
-523 MAMKN
+523 VAMGN
-528 MGFALST
+528 IQLAIST
-535 LQKMLDRTE
+535 LRRALDNTE
-544 LDYTKRGL
+544 LDYTKKGL
-552 LDSLDRLKGSK
+552 LESLAILKGDK
-563 YNLFVEYIEFLREAY
+563 HTFYVESISILGDAY
-578 KLYKTVGIGIVAYA
+578 ELYKTLGVGITDYA
-592 HAIVEDIENTVDNVM
+592 HAVVEGIECSVANKRGTNPETQFVLSTVTRLIEREIEALED
-607 DIDYETA
+607 A
-614 YLVKLAVKQINQDIK
+614 
-629 AFEENGGYSDLL
+629 EEYSDLL
-641 AFSLAFTLV
+641 AFSLA
-650 VIMRDYGETDLSPIS
+650 LSLTAVLADWENNS
-665 VEVEDFVS
+665 FDAVNVDVNDFIP
-673 NKKPS
+673 KKRPS
-678 VVVEDEDEEEKEGAI
+678 VVVEEDEEEEKEEAI

>member
-1 MYKKNKSRRDV
+1 
-12 QMKPFEDIFD
+12 MKPFEDILD

-46 RLQIEDSSAT
+46 KLQIEDSSAT
-56 AGTTRYVK
+56 AGITRYVK

-120 VFSDEDGMRTLG
+120 VFSDEDGMRTLE

-167 RVMINQSDELKQ
+167 RVTIDQSDELKQ

-201 ATLDTFPN
+201 VTLDTFPN
-209 VPSNLIVDTC
+209 VPSNLIVETC

-239 ECHDYLVRG
+239 ECHDYLVEG
-248 FVGAVI
+248 FVGAII

-259 IISVATLSY
+259 IISVATLPY

-294 EAIAQAYTRLVC
+294 EAIAQVYTRLVC

-316 HNASEYIQV
+316 HNASEYTQV

-346 NEEDLVELS
+346 NEEDLIELS
-355 QSLNSM
+355 QALNSM
-361 TLDDVRETQEDPEK
+361 TLDDVREIQEDPEK
-375 AEFKEALEE
+375 AEFKEALKE
-384 LLNELIGVFS
+384 LLNELIDVFS
-394 EDEDEEEEVDET
+394 EDEDEEEVDET
-406 EDEDEEEI
+406 EDED
-414 KQALLE
+414 
-420 SLEAFEDLLRS
+420 
-431 IQAPTMEEEEEDNE
+431 EEEEEDNE

-451 MVDMDDLFG
+451 MVDMDDLLG
-460 HLLSGEPKE
+460 YLLSEESKE

-488 ADEIGEL
+488 ADEIYEL
-495 QELREKGKDAV
+495 QELRKKVEDALTMYDKV
-506 ALYNKIN
+506 T
-513 GELPLTEIKS
+513 GELALNELDS
-523 MAMKN
+523 VAMGN
-528 MGFALST
+528 IQLAIST
-535 LQKMLDRTE
+535 LRRALDNTE
-544 LDYTKRGL
+544 LDYTKKGL
-552 LDSLDRLKGSK
+552 LESLAILKGDK
-563 YNLFVEYIEFLREAY
+563 HTFYVESISILGDAY
-578 KLYKTVGIGIVAYA
+578 ELYKTLGVGITDYA
-592 HAIVEDIENTVDNVM
+592 HAVVEGIECSVANKRGTNPETQFVLSTVTRLIEREIEALED
-607 DIDYETA
+607 A
-614 YLVKLAVKQINQDIK
+614 
-629 AFEENGGYSDLL
+629 EEYSDLL
-641 AFSLAFTLV
+641 AFSLA
-650 VIMRDYGETDLSPIS
+650 LSLTAVLADWENNS
-665 VEVEDFVS
+665 FDAVNVDVNDFIP
-673 NKKPS
+673 KKRPS
-678 VVVEDEDEEEKEGAI
+678 VVVEEDEEEEKEEAI

>member
-1 MYKKNKSRRDV
+1 
-12 QMKPFEDIFD
+12 MKPFEDILD
-22 VLNKARQDKDKVTL
+22 VLNKARQNKDKVTL
-36 TFIEGLDNIA
+36 TFIKGLDNIA
-46 RLQIEDSSAT
+46 KLQIEDSSAT
-56 AGTTRYVK
+56 AGITRYVK
-64 FYNNDIRKFQY
+64 FYNNDIRKFHY

-120 VFSDEDGMRTLG
+120 VFSDEDGMLTLG

-159 NKDIEELD
+159 NKNIEELD
-167 RVMINQSDELKQ
+167 RVTIDQSDELKQ

-209 VPSNLIVDTC
+209 VPSNLIVETC

-231 EDAEENPI
+231 KDAEENPI

-248 FVGAVI
+248 FVGAII

-259 IISVATLSY
+259 IISVATLPY
-268 RRTELELRESREAY
+268 RRTELELRESRKAY

-294 EAIAQAYTRLVC
+294 EAIAQVYTRLVC
-306 SILMENSIDM
+306 SVLMENSIDM
-316 HNASEYIQV
+316 RNASEYTQV

-346 NEEDLVELS
+346 IEEDLVELS
-355 QSLNSM
+355 QALNSM
-361 TLDDVRETQEDPEK
+361 TLDDVRETRETPEK

-384 LLNELIGVFS
+384 LLNELIDVFS
-394 EDEDEEEEVDET
+394 EDEDEEEVDET
-406 EDEDEEEI
+406 GDEDEEE
-414 KQALLE
+414 
-420 SLEAFEDLLRS
+420 
-431 IQAPTMEEEEEDNE
+431 DNE
-445 VPFETP
+445 ALFETP
-451 MVDMDDLFG
+451 MVDMDDLLG
-460 HLLSGEPKE
+460 YLLSGKPKE

-488 ADEIGEL
+488 ADEIYEL
-495 QELREKGKDAV
+495 QELRKKIEDAL
-506 ALYNKIN
+506 ALYDKIN
-513 GELPLTEIKS
+513 SELPLSELDS
-523 MAMKN
+523 VD
-528 MGFALST
+528 MGNIQLAIST
-535 LQKMLDRTE
+535 LRRALDNTE
-544 LDYTKRGL
+544 LDYTKKGL
-552 LDSLDRLKGSK
+552 LESLATLKGDK
-563 YNLFVEYIEFLREAY
+563 HTFYVESVSILGDAY
-578 KLYKTVGIGIVAYA
+578 ELYKTLGVGITDYA
-592 HAIVEDIENTVDNVM
+592 HAVVEGIECSVANKWGTNPEKQFALSIVTRLIEHEIEALEDV
-607 DIDYETA
+607 
-614 YLVKLAVKQINQDIK
+614 
-629 AFEENGGYSDLL
+629 EEYSDLL
-641 AFSLAFTLV
+641 AFSLALSLTAVLADWNNSFGV
-650 VIMRDYGETDLSPIS
+650 VNVD
-665 VEVEDFVS
+665 VNDFVPK
-673 NKKPS
+673 KKPS
-678 VVVEDEDEEEKEGAI
+678 VVVEEDEEDEEETT

-707 LDTDNSL
+707 LDADTQSASDI
-714 NNSVDEEALITD
+714 DEESLIAD

-775 VLEQVLR
+775 VLERVLK

-810 YQIPRRNK
+810 YQVPRRNK

>member
-1 MYKKNKSRRDV
+1 
-12 QMKPFEDIFD
+12 MKPFEDILD

-46 RLQIEDSSAT
+46 KLQIEDSSAT
-56 AGTTRYVK
+56 AGITRYVK

-111 ALKILQQSG
+111 ALEILQQSG
-120 VFSDEDGMRTLG
+120 VFSDEDGMQTLE

-167 RVMINQSDELKQ
+167 RVTIDQSDELKQ

-201 ATLDTFPN
+201 VTLDTFPN
-209 VPSNLIVDTC
+209 VPSNLIVETC

-239 ECHDYLVRG
+239 ECHDYLVEG
-248 FVGAVI
+248 FVGAII

-259 IISVATLSY
+259 IISVATLPY

-294 EAIAQAYTRLVC
+294 EAIAQAYARLVC

-346 NEEDLVELS
+346 NEEDLTELS
-355 QSLNSM
+355 QALNSM
-361 TLDDVRETQEDPEK
+361 TLDDVREIQEDPEK
-375 AEFKEALEE
+375 AEFKEALGE
-384 LLNELIGVFS
+384 LLNELIDVFS
-394 EDEDEEEEVDET
+394 EDEDEEEVDET
-406 EDEDEEEI
+406 RDEDEEEI

-420 SLEAFEDLLRS
+420 SLDAFENLLRS
-431 IQAPTMEEEEEDNE
+431 MQAPTMEVEEEEEEEDNE

-451 MVDMDDLFG
+451 DLLG
-460 HLLSGEPKE
+460 YLLSKEPKE

-513 GELPLTEIKS
+513 EELPLTEIKS

-544 LDYTKRGL
+544 LDYTKKGL
-552 LDSLDRLKGSK
+552 NDSLDTLKGNK
-563 YNLFVEYIEFLREAY
+563 YNFFVDSVELLGDTY
-578 KLYKTVGIGIVAYA
+578 KLYKTAGVGIADYA
-592 HAIVEDIENTVDNVM
+592 NAVIEDMEDTLDSVTYVDS
-607 DIDYETA
+607 ETA
-614 YLVKLAVKQINQDIK
+614 NFVKLAVKQIKQDIK
-629 AFEENGGYSDLL
+629 SFESNDGYSDLL

-650 VIMRDYGETDLSPIS
+650 VVMKDYNETVLSPIN
-665 VEVEDFVS
+665 VKAEDFAFK
-673 NKKPS
+673 NKPS
-678 VVVEDEDEEEKEGAI
+678 VVVEEDEEEQEGAI

>member
-1 MYKKNKSRRDV
+1 
-12 QMKPFEDIFD
+12 MKPFEDILD

-56 AGTTRYVK
+56 AGITRYVK
-64 FYNNDIRKFQY
+64 FYNNDIRKFHY

-120 VFSDEDGMRTLG
+120 VFSDEDGMLTLG

-159 NKDIEELD
+159 NKNIEELD
-167 RVMINQSDELKQ
+167 RVTIDQSDELKQ

-209 VPSNLIVDTC
+209 VPSNLIVETC

-248 FVGAVI
+248 FVGAII

-259 IISVATLSY
+259 IISVATLPY

-282 IKELASNLFIFA
+282 IKELASNLFLFA
-294 EAIAQAYTRLVC
+294 EAIAQVYARLVC

-355 QSLNSM
+355 QALNSM
-361 TLDDVRETQEDPEK
+361 TLDDVRETQEDPDK

-384 LLNELIGVFS
+384 LLNELIDVFS
-394 EDEDEEEEVDET
+394 EDEDEEEVDET
-406 EDEDEEEI
+406 EDEDEDEEEI
-414 KQALLE
+414 KQALLD
-420 SLEAFEDLLRS
+420 SLKAFENLLRS
-431 IQAPTMEEEEEDNE
+431 IQAPTMEVEEEEEDNE

-451 MVDMDDLFG
+451 MVDMDDLLG
-460 HLLSGEPKE
+460 YLLSEESKE

-513 GELPLTEIKS
+513 EELPLIEIKS

-535 LQKMLDRTE
+535 LQKMLDETE

-563 YNLFVEYIEFLREAY
+563 YSLFVEYIEFLREAY
-578 KLYKTVGIGIVAYA
+578 KLYKTAGTGIVAYA

-629 AFEENGGYSDLL
+629 AFEENDEYSDLL

-678 VVVEDEDEEEKEGAI
+678 VVVEDEEEEKEEAI

-714 NNSVDEEALITD
+714 NNNVDEEALITD

>member
-1 MYKKNKSRRDV
+1 
-12 QMKPFEDIFD
+12 MKPFEDIFD

-46 RLQIEDSSAT
+46 KLQIEDSSAT
-56 AGTTRYVK
+56 AGITRYVK

-111 ALKILQQSG
+111 ALEILQQSG
-120 VFSDEDGMRTLG
+120 VFSDEDGMLTLG

-159 NKDIEELD
+159 NKNIEELD
-167 RVMINQSDELKQ
+167 RVTIDQSDELKQ

-209 VPSNLIVDTC
+209 VPSNLIVETC

-239 ECHDYLVRG
+239 DCNEVLVEG
-248 FVGAVI
+248 FIGAII

-259 IISVATLSY
+259 IISVATLPY
-268 RRTELELRESREAY
+268 RRTELELRESRKAY

-294 EAIAQAYTRLVC
+294 EAIAQVYTRLIC

-355 QSLNSM
+355 QALNSM
-361 TLDDVRETQEDPEK
+361 TLDDVRETRETPEK

-384 LLNELIGVFS
+384 LLNELIGAFS
-394 EDEDEEEEVDET
+394 EDEDEEEDDEI
-406 EDEDEEEI
+406 EDEDEEN
-414 KQALLE
+414 
-420 SLEAFEDLLRS
+420 
-431 IQAPTMEEEEEDNE
+431 EEEDNE
-445 VPFETP
+445 ALFETP
-451 MVDMDDLFG
+451 MVDMDDLLG
-460 HLLSGEPKE
+460 YLLSGKPKE

-488 ADEIGEL
+488 ADEIYEL
-495 QELREKGKDAV
+495 QELRKKVEDAL
-506 ALYNKIN
+506 ALYDKIN
-513 GELPLTEIKS
+513 SELPLSELDSVS
-523 MAMKN
+523 MENIQLAI
-528 MGFALST
+528 ST
-535 LQKMLDRTE
+535 LRKALDKTE
-544 LDYTKRGL
+544 LDYTKKGL
-552 LDSLDRLKGSK
+552 LESLAILKGDK
-563 YNLFVEYIEFLREAY
+563 HTFYVESISLLGDAY
-578 KLYKTVGIGIVAYA
+578 KLYKTLGVGITDYA
-592 HAIVEDIENTVDNVM
+592 HAVVKDIECSIKDKWGANPERFVLSTV
-607 DIDYETA
+607 TQ
-614 YLVKLAVKQINQDIK
+614 LIK
-629 AFEENGGYSDLL
+629 RGIEALEDVEEYSDLL
-641 AFSLAFTLV
+641 AFSLALSLTTVLADWNNSFDV
-650 VIMRDYGETDLSPIS
+650 VN
-665 VEVEDFVS
+665 VNVNDFIP
-673 NKKPS
+673 KKRPS
-678 VVVEDEDEEEKEGAI
+678 VVVEEDEEEETT

-698 LKDLIRGTA
+698 LKNLIRGTV
-707 LDTDNSL
+707 LDADTQSASDI
-714 NNSVDEEALITD
+714 DEEALIAD
-726 YKNGVS
+726 YQNGVS